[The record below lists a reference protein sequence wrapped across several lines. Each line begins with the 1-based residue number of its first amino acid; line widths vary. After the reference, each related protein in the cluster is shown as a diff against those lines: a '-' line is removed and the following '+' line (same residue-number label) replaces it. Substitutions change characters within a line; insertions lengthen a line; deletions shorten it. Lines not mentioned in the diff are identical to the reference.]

1 MNRRISEFYEKLF
14 KNPVI
19 KKNLELKMKDI
30 KTEDELKKL
39 IKEEI
44 IPFVQKNGEN
54 FTVDDLVDFEKE
66 SISKIPLKD
75 LEGFSGGVSWKPLV
89 MGAGLSM
96 LSIFGLKINTADAAI
111 PFDVIT
117 ESTDAE
123 QQGTVAD
130 ATQEQTAEQK
140 EPAADATQEQTTGQK
155 ETVADA
161 TQEQTAEQ
169 KEPAADATQEQ
180 TTEQEEPAADATQE
194 QAKKITTDEEY
205 IRNALDPK
213 DALIMNLSGTTE
225 RFRFMNGDIGQIE
238 VGEAGGDGVPR
249 LDFKKYAGEGS
260 ANLMTS
266 LFPSSTGELSTEG
279 GFSKNHPFSKNCNP
293 DPELM
298 ASIVAYLHNHV
309 RTTDEKISAEMLDNN
324 FNHLRKLE
332 DLDKKKFEEP
342 NDGKVYAF
350 FKNKLKLDFSSLEDL
365 YRNQDK
371 LNTLKFLLRN
381 AQYMIENQEQ
391 NAKNPNGILPQYTT
405 ERMLMCYFLNHF
417 NTKEELGRFF
427 KAAREKIIGET
438 EVASENLKSFP
449 NNLGRGEMTKKI
461 LSKVKMSKD
470 CPYKSQLTEMGS
482 TKKVV
487 GNKFTSDKFQDCADT
502 AIRHLVNLMG
512 YNGENEWGFFLS
524 DAQEKDLNNN
534 MDNIRKAI
542 DGNGDVKPES
552 LKDRFQ
558 AFIAYQRKVG
568 ANDSSITT
576 RSFWNAVVS
585 NMNKNAGDDLF
596 QVKYVQKNG
605 NEVDT
610 GYINMLKVT
619 YNLLKSLGKINNEDL
634 KNSINALNEKT
645 NGTELQKVI
654 GELLN
659 IFDAKAKVG
668 ELKNFVSKNRE
679 IYGEIEVSTE
689 GKTFTISQEEGHACI
704 EFNPIELEKLAGDEK
719 DFIAKDQIG
728 QLLANR
734 FNVDHEGTV
743 SFFNSLYGNVK
754 IKNESTGI
762 PKELGQ
768 HYANFHAMEF
778 LKTFQGEGNNSLRIF
793 QKFKKKY
800 SEECLN
806 SNVEVC
812 RKKEEKTTAGKL
824 IKEEKTTAGKFI
836 FENYA
841 SKSGMALSNLRDI
854 FYNFAQS
861 NGYIVNDEYICVPR
875 EDKISIFPT
884 KANQK
889 VVIPSTINFGGKD
902 YTVSEINCCMIDE
915 PQNIETVEFADGFK
929 SETLTIGDTAF
940 RDCKSL
946 EAFKIPDSVK
956 ELTIDD
962 AAFGGCTK
970 LADFTIPDSVEKL
983 TIDKYAFSGCT
994 KLTNFTIPNSV
1005 KELTIGE
1012 NAFSE
1017 CTKLTNFTIP
1027 DKVKELTIGEHAFNW
1042 CINLTNFTIPDK
1054 VKELTIGDAA
1064 FRYCKSLEAFK
1075 ISGSVKELTI
1085 GKNAFSECKKL
1096 TNFTI
1101 PEGVEKLNIG
1111 DTAFGWCTK
1120 LTNFTIPDKVKE
1132 LTIDKYAFRDCK
1144 SLEAFKIPGSV
1155 KELTINAGAFYNCN
1169 KLTNF
1174 TIPGSVEKL
1183 TIDEA
1188 AFDGCN
1194 KLTNF
1199 TIPDKVKELTIDK
1212 YAFRDCKSL
1221 EAFKIPGSVKELTI
1235 NAGAFYNCNKLTNFT
1250 IPGSVEKLTI
1260 DEAAFDGC
1268 NKLTNF
1274 TISGSVKELTIDR
1287 QVSRSC
1293 KNLEAFTVPE
1303 GVEKLTI
1310 GGWAFSICKSLEN
1323 FTIPDSVKELTIG
1336 GNAFMLCAKLTN
1348 FTIPE
1353 GVEKLNI
1360 GRNAFW
1366 KCTNLT
1372 NFTIPGSVKE
1382 LTIDDWAFK
1391 DCSSLEAFKIPK
1403 SVEKLTIGR
1412 NAFGNCI
1419 NLTNFTIPDRIKELT
1434 IDEQAF

>member
-155 ETVADA
+155 EMVADA

-279 GFSKNHPFSKNCNP
+279 GFSKNHPLSKNCNP

-332 DLDKKKFEEP
+332 DLDKKKFEKP

-391 NAKNPNGILPQYTT
+391 NAKKTNRILPQYTT

-449 NNLGRGEMTKKI
+449 NNLDRGEMTKKI
-461 LSKVKMSKD
+461 LSKVKMNKD
-470 CPYKSQLTEMGS
+470 CPYKSQLTENGS
-482 TKKVV
+482 AKKVV
-487 GNKFTSDKFQDCADT
+487 GNKFTSYTFQDCADT

-654 GELLN
+654 GKLLN
-659 IFDAKAKVG
+659 IFDANAKVG
-668 ELKNFVSKNRE
+668 ELKNFVSKNGE

-689 GKTFTISQEEGHACI
+689 GKTFTISQEKGHACI
-704 EFNPIELEKLAGDEK
+704 EFNPIKLEKLAGDEK

-762 PKELGQ
+762 PELPEELGQ
-768 HYANFHAMEF
+768 YYANFHAMEF

-929 SETLTIGDTAF
+929 SETLTIGENAF
-940 RDCKSL
+940 NWCINLTNFTIPEGVEKLTIGDAAFDGFINL
-946 EAFKIPDSVK
+946 TNFKIPGSVK

-962 AAFGGCTK
+962 WAFEDCSSLEAFK
-970 LADFTIPDSVEKL
+970 IPE
-983 TIDKYAFSGCT
+983 
-994 KLTNFTIPNSV
+994 SV
-1005 KELTIGE
+1005 KMLYIGKQ
-1012 NAFSE
+1012 AFCNCS
-1017 CTKLTNFTIP
+1017 
-1027 DKVKELTIGEHAFNW
+1027 
-1042 CINLTNFTIPDK
+1042 NLTNFTIPDK
-1054 VKELTIGDAA
+1054 VKELTIDWYA
-1064 FRYCKSLEAFK
+1064 FKNCTNLTNFTIPDSVEKLTIYGGAFYGCESLEAFK

-1085 GKNAFSECKKL
+1085 GENAFSGCSRCKV
-1096 TNFTI
+1096 FI
-1101 PEGVEKLNIG
+1101 PFKQSSDVDDNIG
-1111 DTAFGWCTK
+1111 ATVETPVRYTMFGRNLWNTAGSQANYLLKFINDNNIVSGLEK
-1120 LTNFTIPDKVKE
+1120 YKIENLDEFKNDLEHIVKQMVVKHDK
-1132 LTIDKYAFRDCK
+1132 D
-1144 SLEAFKIPGSV
+1144 
-1155 KELTINAGAFYNCN
+1155 
-1169 KLTNF
+1169 
-1174 TIPGSVEKL
+1174 
-1183 TIDEA
+1183 
-1188 AFDGCN
+1188 
-1194 KLTNF
+1194 
-1199 TIPDKVKELTIDK
+1199 
-1212 YAFRDCKSL
+1212 
-1221 EAFKIPGSVKELTI
+1221 
-1235 NAGAFYNCNKLTNFT
+1235 
-1250 IPGSVEKLTI
+1250 
-1260 DEAAFDGC
+1260 
-1268 NKLTNF
+1268 
-1274 TISGSVKELTIDR
+1274 
-1287 QVSRSC
+1287 
-1293 KNLEAFTVPE
+1293 NLEDVHAVAENGEVVLKNYESLPLVLSGRVKYNENVRTSD
-1303 GVEKLTI
+1303 LYRLL
-1310 GGWAFSICKSLEN
+1310 SIYGRLKS
-1323 FTIPDSVKELTIG
+1323 
-1336 GNAFMLCAKLTN
+1336 
-1348 FTIPE
+1348 
-1353 GVEKLNI
+1353 
-1360 GRNAFW
+1360 
-1366 KCTNLT
+1366 NLK
-1372 NFTIPGSVKE
+1372 N
-1382 LTIDDWAFK
+1382 
-1391 DCSSLEAFKIPK
+1391 
-1403 SVEKLTIGR
+1403 
-1412 NAFGNCI
+1412 
-1419 NLTNFTIPDRIKELT
+1419 
-1434 IDEQAF
+1434 

>member
-279 GFSKNHPFSKNCNP
+279 GFSKNHPLSKNCNP

-391 NAKNPNGILPQYTT
+391 NAKKTNRILPQYTT

-449 NNLGRGEMTKKI
+449 NNLDRGEMTKKI
-461 LSKVKMSKD
+461 LSKVKMNKD
-470 CPYKSQLTEMGS
+470 CPYKSQLTENGS
-482 TKKVV
+482 AKKVV
-487 GNKFTSDKFQDCADT
+487 GNKFTSYTFQDCADT

-668 ELKNFVSKNRE
+668 ELKNFVSKNGE
-679 IYGEIEVSTE
+679 IYGEIEVSTK
-689 GKTFTISQEEGHACI
+689 GKTFTISQEKGHACI
-704 EFNPIELEKLAGDEK
+704 EFNPIKLEKLAGDEK

-841 SKSGMALSNLRDI
+841 SKSDMALSNLRDI

-861 NGYIVNDEYICVPR
+861 NGYIVENDEYICVPR

-889 VVIPSTINFGGKD
+889 VVIPSTKI
-902 YTVSEINCCMIDE
+902 
-915 PQNIETVEFADGFK
+915 
-929 SETLTIGDTAF
+929 
-940 RDCKSL
+940 L
-946 EAFKIPDSVK
+946 EEKIILSQ
-956 ELTIDD
+956 
-962 AAFGGCTK
+962 K
-970 LADFTIPDSVEKL
+970 LIV
-983 TIDKYAFSGCT
+983 
-994 KLTNFTIPNSV
+994 V
-1005 KELTIGE
+1005 
-1012 NAFSE
+1012 
-1017 CTKLTNFTIP
+1017 
-1027 DKVKELTIGEHAFNW
+1027 
-1042 CINLTNFTIPDK
+1042 
-1054 VKELTIGDAA
+1054 
-1064 FRYCKSLEAFK
+1064 
-1075 ISGSVKELTI
+1075 
-1085 GKNAFSECKKL
+1085 
-1096 TNFTI
+1096 
-1101 PEGVEKLNIG
+1101 
-1111 DTAFGWCTK
+1111 
-1120 LTNFTIPDKVKE
+1120 
-1132 LTIDKYAFRDCK
+1132 
-1144 SLEAFKIPGSV
+1144 
-1155 KELTINAGAFYNCN
+1155 
-1169 KLTNF
+1169 
-1174 TIPGSVEKL
+1174 
-1183 TIDEA
+1183 
-1188 AFDGCN
+1188 
-1194 KLTNF
+1194 
-1199 TIPDKVKELTIDK
+1199 
-1212 YAFRDCKSL
+1212 
-1221 EAFKIPGSVKELTI
+1221 
-1235 NAGAFYNCNKLTNFT
+1235 
-1250 IPGSVEKLTI
+1250 
-1260 DEAAFDGC
+1260 
-1268 NKLTNF
+1268 
-1274 TISGSVKELTIDR
+1274 
-1287 QVSRSC
+1287 
-1293 KNLEAFTVPE
+1293 
-1303 GVEKLTI
+1303 
-1310 GGWAFSICKSLEN
+1310 
-1323 FTIPDSVKELTIG
+1323 
-1336 GNAFMLCAKLTN
+1336 
-1348 FTIPE
+1348 
-1353 GVEKLNI
+1353 
-1360 GRNAFW
+1360 
-1366 KCTNLT
+1366 
-1372 NFTIPGSVKE
+1372 
-1382 LTIDDWAFK
+1382 
-1391 DCSSLEAFKIPK
+1391 
-1403 SVEKLTIGR
+1403 
-1412 NAFGNCI
+1412 
-1419 NLTNFTIPDRIKELT
+1419 
-1434 IDEQAF
+1434 

>member
-155 ETVADA
+155 ETV
-161 TQEQTAEQ
+161 
-169 KEPAADATQEQ
+169 
-180 TTEQEEPAADATQE
+180 ADATQE

-461 LSKVKMSKD
+461 LSKVKMNKD
-470 CPYKSQLTEMGS
+470 CPYKSQLTENGS
-482 TKKVV
+482 AKKVV

-654 GELLN
+654 GKLLN
-659 IFDAKAKVG
+659 IFDAKVG
-668 ELKNFVSKNRE
+668 ELKDFKSENGE
-679 IYGEIEVSTE
+679 LYGEIEVSTK
-689 GKTFTISQEEGHACI
+689 GKTFTISQEEGHAKI
-704 EFNPIELEKLAGDEK
+704 IFNPIKLEKLAGDEK

-824 IKEEKTTAGKFI
+824 IKEEKTTAGQFI

-841 SKSGMALSNLRDI
+841 SKSDVVLSNRRDI
-854 FYNFAQS
+854 FYNFAQK
-861 NGYIVNDEYICVPR
+861 NGYIVENENDEYICVPR

-929 SETLTIGDTAF
+929 SETLTIG
-940 RDCKSL
+940 
-946 EAFKIPDSVK
+946 
-956 ELTIDD
+956 
-962 AAFGGCTK
+962 
-970 LADFTIPDSVEKL
+970 EK
-983 TIDKYAFSGCT
+983 AFSGCT

-1012 NAFSE
+1012 NAFSG
-1017 CTKLTNFTIP
+1017 CSRCKVFIP
-1027 DKVKELTIGEHAFNW
+1027 
-1042 CINLTNFTIPDK
+1042 
-1054 VKELTIGDAA
+1054 
-1064 FRYCKSLEAFK
+1064 FK
-1075 ISGSVKELTI
+1075 QSSDVDD
-1085 GKNAFSECKKL
+1085 
-1096 TNFTI
+1096 
-1101 PEGVEKLNIG
+1101 NIG
-1111 DTAFGWCTK
+1111 ATVETPVRYTMFGRNLWNTAGSQANYLLKFINDNNIVSGLEK
-1120 LTNFTIPDKVKE
+1120 YKIENLDEFKNDLEHIVKQMVVKHDK
-1132 LTIDKYAFRDCK
+1132 D
-1144 SLEAFKIPGSV
+1144 
-1155 KELTINAGAFYNCN
+1155 
-1169 KLTNF
+1169 
-1174 TIPGSVEKL
+1174 
-1183 TIDEA
+1183 
-1188 AFDGCN
+1188 
-1194 KLTNF
+1194 
-1199 TIPDKVKELTIDK
+1199 
-1212 YAFRDCKSL
+1212 
-1221 EAFKIPGSVKELTI
+1221 
-1235 NAGAFYNCNKLTNFT
+1235 
-1250 IPGSVEKLTI
+1250 
-1260 DEAAFDGC
+1260 
-1268 NKLTNF
+1268 
-1274 TISGSVKELTIDR
+1274 
-1287 QVSRSC
+1287 
-1293 KNLEAFTVPE
+1293 NLEDVHAVAENGEVVLKNYESLPLVLSGRVKYNENVRTSD
-1303 GVEKLTI
+1303 LYRLL
-1310 GGWAFSICKSLEN
+1310 SIYGRLKS
-1323 FTIPDSVKELTIG
+1323 
-1336 GNAFMLCAKLTN
+1336 
-1348 FTIPE
+1348 
-1353 GVEKLNI
+1353 
-1360 GRNAFW
+1360 
-1366 KCTNLT
+1366 NLK
-1372 NFTIPGSVKE
+1372 N
-1382 LTIDDWAFK
+1382 
-1391 DCSSLEAFKIPK
+1391 
-1403 SVEKLTIGR
+1403 
-1412 NAFGNCI
+1412 
-1419 NLTNFTIPDRIKELT
+1419 
-1434 IDEQAF
+1434 

>member
-140 EPAADATQEQTTGQK
+140 EPAADATQEQTT
-155 ETVADA
+155 
-161 TQEQTAEQ
+161 
-169 KEPAADATQEQ
+169 
-180 TTEQEEPAADATQE
+180 EQEEPAADATQE

-279 GFSKNHPFSKNCNP
+279 GFSKNHPLSKNCNP

-332 DLDKKKFEEP
+332 DLDKKKFEKP

-391 NAKNPNGILPQYTT
+391 NAKKTNRILPQYTT

-449 NNLGRGEMTKKI
+449 NNLDRGEMTKKI
-461 LSKVKMSKD
+461 LSKVKMNKD
-470 CPYKSQLTEMGS
+470 CPYKSQLTENGS
-482 TKKVV
+482 AKKVV
-487 GNKFTSDKFQDCADT
+487 GNKFTSYTFQDCADT

-645 NGTELQKVI
+645 NGTELQEVI
-654 GELLN
+654 GKLLN

-679 IYGEIEVSTE
+679 IYGEIEVSTK

-743 SFFNSLYGNVK
+743 SFFNSLYRNVK

-762 PKELGQ
+762 PELPEELGQ
-768 HYANFHAMEF
+768 YYANFHAMKF
-778 LKTFQGEGNNSLRIF
+778 LKTLQGEGNNSDRIAREININ
-793 QKFKKKY
+793 KK
-800 SEECLN
+800 CLGSKVKIFN
-806 SNVEVC
+806 SLS
-812 RKKEEKTTAGKL
+812 KENTN
-824 IKEEKTTAGKFI
+824 AGKFI

-841 SKSGMALSNLRDI
+841 SKSGMALSSRRDI
-854 FYNFAQS
+854 FYNFAQK

-915 PQNIETVEFADGFK
+915 PQNIEIETVEFADGFK
-929 SETLTIGDTAF
+929 SETLTIGENAFNWCINLTNFTIPDKVKELTIGDTAF

-956 ELTIDD
+956 ELTIGY

-970 LADFTIPDSVEKL
+970 LADFTIPEGVEKL
-983 TIDKYAFSGCT
+983 
-994 KLTNFTIPNSV
+994 N
-1005 KELTIGE
+1005 IGE

-1027 DKVKELTIGEHAFNW
+1027 DKVKELNIGGDAFSY
-1042 CINLTNFTIPDK
+1042 CNLKDFTIPESVEK
-1054 VKELTIGDAA
+1054 LNIGGYAFSHCTKLAEFTIPGSVQELTIGDAA
-1064 FRYCKSLEAFK
+1064 FD
-1075 ISGSVKELTI
+1075 GSINLI
-1085 GKNAFSECKKL
+1085 
-1096 TNFTI
+1096 NFTYF
-1101 PEGVEKLNIG
+1101 
-1111 DTAFGWCTK
+1111 A
-1120 LTNFTIPDKVKE
+1120 
-1132 LTIDKYAFRDCK
+1132 
-1144 SLEAFKIPGSV
+1144 
-1155 KELTINAGAFYNCN
+1155 
-1169 KLTNF
+1169 
-1174 TIPGSVEKL
+1174 
-1183 TIDEA
+1183 
-1188 AFDGCN
+1188 
-1194 KLTNF
+1194 
-1199 TIPDKVKELTIDK
+1199 
-1212 YAFRDCKSL
+1212 
-1221 EAFKIPGSVKELTI
+1221 
-1235 NAGAFYNCNKLTNFT
+1235 
-1250 IPGSVEKLTI
+1250 
-1260 DEAAFDGC
+1260 
-1268 NKLTNF
+1268 
-1274 TISGSVKELTIDR
+1274 
-1287 QVSRSC
+1287 
-1293 KNLEAFTVPE
+1293 
-1303 GVEKLTI
+1303 
-1310 GGWAFSICKSLEN
+1310 
-1323 FTIPDSVKELTIG
+1323 IPDSAIG
-1336 GNAFMLCAKLTN
+1336 
-1348 FTIPE
+1348 E
-1353 GVEKLNI
+1353 
-1360 GRNAFW
+1360 
-1366 KCTNLT
+1366 
-1372 NFTIPGSVKE
+1372 
-1382 LTIDDWAFK
+1382 
-1391 DCSSLEAFKIPK
+1391 
-1403 SVEKLTIGR
+1403 
-1412 NAFGNCI
+1412 NAFG
-1419 NLTNFTIPDRIKELT
+1419 RW
-1434 IDEQAF
+1434 

>member
-140 EPAADATQEQTTGQK
+140 EPAADATQEQTT
-155 ETVADA
+155 
-161 TQEQTAEQ
+161 
-169 KEPAADATQEQ
+169 
-180 TTEQEEPAADATQE
+180 EQEEPAADATQE

-279 GFSKNHPFSKNCNP
+279 GFSKNHPLSKNCNP

-332 DLDKKKFEEP
+332 DLDKKKFEKP

-391 NAKNPNGILPQYTT
+391 NAKKTNRILPQYTT

-449 NNLGRGEMTKKI
+449 NNLDRGEMTKKI
-461 LSKVKMSKD
+461 LSKVKMNKD
-470 CPYKSQLTEMGS
+470 CPYKSQLTENGS
-482 TKKVV
+482 AKKVV
-487 GNKFTSDKFQDCADT
+487 GNKFTSYTFQDCADT

-654 GELLN
+654 GKLLN

-668 ELKNFVSKNRE
+668 ELKNFVSKNGE

-689 GKTFTISQEEGHACI
+689 GKTFTISQEKGHACI
-704 EFNPIELEKLAGDEK
+704 EFNPIKLEKLAGDEK

-812 RKKEEKTTAGKL
+812 RKKEEKTTAGK
-824 IKEEKTTAGKFI
+824 FI

-841 SKSGMALSNLRDI
+841 SKSDVVLSNRRDI

-861 NGYIVNDEYICVPR
+861 NGYIVENENDEYICVPR

-929 SETLTIGDTAF
+929 SETLTIGENAF
-940 RDCKSL
+940 NWCINL
-946 EAFKIPDSVK
+946 TNFTIPDSVK
-956 ELTIDD
+956 ELTIGY

-970 LADFTIPDSVEKL
+970 LADFTIPEGVEKL
-983 TIDKYAFSGCT
+983 
-994 KLTNFTIPNSV
+994 N
-1005 KELTIGE
+1005 IGE

-1027 DKVKELTIGEHAFNW
+1027 DKVKELNIGEKAFSG
-1042 CINLTNFTIPDK
+1042 CTKLTNFTIPGS
-1054 VKELTIGDAA
+1054 VKELTIDRNA
-1064 FRYCKSLEAFK
+1064 FRNCNKLTNFTISEGVEKLNIGRNAFRNCYK
-1075 ISGSVKELTI
+1075 FTNFTISGSVKELTI
-1085 GKNAFSECKKL
+1085 GENAFENCNKLTNFTISDSVEKLTIGGGAFYGCESLKDFTIPGSVKELTIDNWAFKDCSSLEAFTIPEGVEKLTIGEAAFQGCNKL

-1111 DTAFGWCTK
+1111 EKAFSGCSRYTMFGRNLWNTAGSQANYLLKFINDNNIVSGLEK
-1120 LTNFTIPDKVKE
+1120 YKIENLDEFKNDLEHIVKQMVVKHDK
-1132 LTIDKYAFRDCK
+1132 D
-1144 SLEAFKIPGSV
+1144 
-1155 KELTINAGAFYNCN
+1155 
-1169 KLTNF
+1169 
-1174 TIPGSVEKL
+1174 
-1183 TIDEA
+1183 
-1188 AFDGCN
+1188 
-1194 KLTNF
+1194 
-1199 TIPDKVKELTIDK
+1199 
-1212 YAFRDCKSL
+1212 
-1221 EAFKIPGSVKELTI
+1221 
-1235 NAGAFYNCNKLTNFT
+1235 
-1250 IPGSVEKLTI
+1250 
-1260 DEAAFDGC
+1260 
-1268 NKLTNF
+1268 
-1274 TISGSVKELTIDR
+1274 
-1287 QVSRSC
+1287 
-1293 KNLEAFTVPE
+1293 NLEDVHAVAENGEVVLKNYESLPLVLSGRVKYNENVRTSD
-1303 GVEKLTI
+1303 LYRLL
-1310 GGWAFSICKSLEN
+1310 SIYGRLKS
-1323 FTIPDSVKELTIG
+1323 
-1336 GNAFMLCAKLTN
+1336 
-1348 FTIPE
+1348 
-1353 GVEKLNI
+1353 
-1360 GRNAFW
+1360 
-1366 KCTNLT
+1366 NLK
-1372 NFTIPGSVKE
+1372 N
-1382 LTIDDWAFK
+1382 
-1391 DCSSLEAFKIPK
+1391 
-1403 SVEKLTIGR
+1403 
-1412 NAFGNCI
+1412 
-1419 NLTNFTIPDRIKELT
+1419 
-1434 IDEQAF
+1434 

>member
-140 EPAADATQEQTTGQK
+140 EPAADATQEQTT
-155 ETVADA
+155 
-161 TQEQTAEQ
+161 
-169 KEPAADATQEQ
+169 
-180 TTEQEEPAADATQE
+180 EQEEPAADATQE

-279 GFSKNHPFSKNCNP
+279 GFSKNHPLSKNCNP

-391 NAKNPNGILPQYTT
+391 NAEKTNRILPQYTT

-470 CPYKSQLTEMGS
+470 CPYKSQLTENGS
-482 TKKVV
+482 AKKVV

-668 ELKNFVSKNRE
+668 ELKNFVSKNGE

-689 GKTFTISQEEGHACI
+689 GKTFTISQEKGHACI
-704 EFNPIELEKLAGDEK
+704 EFNPIKLEKLAGDEK

-812 RKKEEKTTAGKL
+812 RKKEEETTAGKL

-841 SKSGMALSNLRDI
+841 SKSGMALSSRRDI

-1017 CTKLTNFTIP
+1017 C
-1027 DKVKELTIGEHAFNW
+1027 
-1042 CINLTNFTIPDK
+1042 
-1054 VKELTIGDAA
+1054 
-1064 FRYCKSLEAFK
+1064 
-1075 ISGSVKELTI
+1075 
-1085 GKNAFSECKKL
+1085 KKL

-1111 DTAFGWCTK
+1111 
-1120 LTNFTIPDKVKE
+1120 E
-1132 LTIDKYAFRDCK
+1132 
-1144 SLEAFKIPGSV
+1144 
-1155 KELTINAGAFYNCN
+1155 
-1169 KLTNF
+1169 
-1174 TIPGSVEKL
+1174 
-1183 TIDEA
+1183 
-1188 AFDGCN
+1188 
-1194 KLTNF
+1194 
-1199 TIPDKVKELTIDK
+1199 
-1212 YAFRDCKSL
+1212 
-1221 EAFKIPGSVKELTI
+1221 
-1235 NAGAFYNCNKLTNFT
+1235 
-1250 IPGSVEKLTI
+1250 
-1260 DEAAFDGC
+1260 
-1268 NKLTNF
+1268 
-1274 TISGSVKELTIDR
+1274 
-1287 QVSRSC
+1287 
-1293 KNLEAFTVPE
+1293 
-1303 GVEKLTI
+1303 
-1310 GGWAFSICKSLEN
+1310 
-1323 FTIPDSVKELTIG
+1323 
-1336 GNAFMLCAKLTN
+1336 NAFMLCAKLTN
-1348 FTIPE
+1348 FTIPDRVE
-1353 GVEKLNI
+1353 KLTIYGGAFYGCTNLTNFTIPDKVKELNIGGDAFSYCNLKDFTIPESVEKLNI
-1360 GRNAFW
+1360 GGGAFYGCESL
-1366 KCTNLT
+1366 KD
-1372 NFTIPGSVKE
+1372 FTIPGSVKE
-1382 LTIDDWAFK
+1382 LTIDNWAFK
-1391 DCSSLEAFKIPK
+1391 DCSSLEAF
-1403 SVEKLTIGR
+1403 
-1412 NAFGNCI
+1412 
-1419 NLTNFTIPDRIKELT
+1419 TIPDSVKELT
-1434 IDEQAF
+1434 IGENAFSGCSRCKVFIPFKQSSDVDDNIGATVETPVRYTMFGRNLWNTAGSQANYLLKFINDNNIVSGLEKYKIENLDEFKNDLEHIVKQMVVKHDKDNLEDVHAVAENGEVVLKNYESLPLVLSGRVKYNENVRTSDLYRLLSIYGRLKSNLKN

>member
-155 ETVADA
+155 EMVADA

-279 GFSKNHPFSKNCNP
+279 GFSKNHPLSKNCNP

-332 DLDKKKFEEP
+332 DLDKKKFEKP

-391 NAKNPNGILPQYTT
+391 NAKKTNRILPQYTT

-449 NNLGRGEMTKKI
+449 NNLDRGEMTKKI
-461 LSKVKMSKD
+461 LSKVKMNKD
-470 CPYKSQLTEMGS
+470 CPYKSQLTENGS
-482 TKKVV
+482 AKKVV
-487 GNKFTSDKFQDCADT
+487 GNKFTSYTFQDCADT

-668 ELKNFVSKNRE
+668 ELKDFKSENGE
-679 IYGEIEVSTE
+679 LYGEIEVSTK
-689 GKTFTISQEEGHACI
+689 GKTFTISQEKGHACI
-704 EFNPIELEKLAGDEK
+704 EFNPIKLEKLAGDEK

-812 RKKEEKTTAGKL
+812 RKKEEETTAGKL

-841 SKSGMALSNLRDI
+841 SKSGMALSSRRDI
-854 FYNFAQS
+854 FYNFAQK

-929 SETLTIGDTAF
+929 SETLTIGENAFNWCINLTNFTIPDKVKELTIGDTAF

-956 ELTIDD
+956 ELTI
-962 AAFGGCTK
+962 
-970 LADFTIPDSVEKL
+970 
-983 TIDKYAFSGCT
+983 
-994 KLTNFTIPNSV
+994 
-1005 KELTIGE
+1005 
-1012 NAFSE
+1012 
-1017 CTKLTNFTIP
+1017 
-1027 DKVKELTIGEHAFNW
+1027 
-1042 CINLTNFTIPDK
+1042 
-1054 VKELTIGDAA
+1054 GDAA
-1064 FRYCKSLEAFK
+1064 FMGCS
-1075 ISGSVKELTI
+1075 
-1085 GKNAFSECKKL
+1085 N
-1096 TNFTI
+1096 
-1101 PEGVEKLNIG
+1101 
-1111 DTAFGWCTK
+1111 

-1155 KELTINAGAFYNCN
+1155 KELTIGENAFENCN
-1169 KLTNF
+1169 K
-1174 TIPGSVEKL
+1174 
-1183 TIDEA
+1183 
-1188 AFDGCN
+1188 
-1194 KLTNF
+1194 
-1199 TIPDKVKELTIDK
+1199 
-1212 YAFRDCKSL
+1212 
-1221 EAFKIPGSVKELTI
+1221 
-1235 NAGAFYNCNKLTNFT
+1235 
-1250 IPGSVEKLTI
+1250 
-1260 DEAAFDGC
+1260 
-1268 NKLTNF
+1268 
-1274 TISGSVKELTIDR
+1274 
-1287 QVSRSC
+1287 
-1293 KNLEAFTVPE
+1293 
-1303 GVEKLTI
+1303 
-1310 GGWAFSICKSLEN
+1310 
-1323 FTIPDSVKELTIG
+1323 
-1336 GNAFMLCAKLTN
+1336 
-1348 FTIPE
+1348 
-1353 GVEKLNI
+1353 
-1360 GRNAFW
+1360 
-1366 KCTNLT
+1366 LT

-1382 LTIDDWAFK
+1382 LTIDDAAFGGCTK
-1391 DCSSLEAFKIPK
+1391 LTNFTIPD

-1412 NAFGNCI
+1412 NAFRNCT
-1419 NLTNFTIPDRIKELT
+1419 NLTNFTIPNSVKELAINEGTFQGCTKLADFTIPDSVEKLTIYGGAFYGCESLENFKISGSVKELT
-1434 IDEQAF
+1434 IGENAFSGCSRCKVFIPFKQSSDVDDNIGATVETPVRYTMFGRNLWNTAGSQANYLLKFINDNNIVSGLEKYKIENLDEFKNDLEHIVKQMVVKHDKDNLEDVHAVAENGEVVLKNYESLPLVLSGRVKYNENVRTSDLYRLLSIYGRLKSNLKN

>member
-391 NAKNPNGILPQYTT
+391 NAEKTNRILPQYTT

-461 LSKVKMSKD
+461 LSKVKMNKD
-470 CPYKSQLTEMGS
+470 CPYKSQLTENGS
-482 TKKVV
+482 AKKVV

-654 GELLN
+654 GKLLN

-668 ELKNFVSKNRE
+668 ELKNFVSKNGE
-679 IYGEIEVSTE
+679 IYGEIEVSTK
-689 GKTFTISQEEGHACI
+689 GKTFTISQEKGHACI
-704 EFNPIELEKLAGDEK
+704 EFNPIKLEKLAGDEK

-754 IKNESTGI
+754 IKNEFTEI

-778 LKTFQGEGNNSLRIF
+778 LKTLQGEGNNSDRIAREININ
-793 QKFKKKY
+793 KK
-800 SEECLN
+800 CLGSKVKIFN
-806 SNVEVC
+806 SLS
-812 RKKEEKTTAGKL
+812 KENTNAS
-824 IKEEKTTAGKFI
+824 KFI

-841 SKSGMALSNLRDI
+841 SKSDMALSSPNLRNM
-854 FYNFAQS
+854 FYNFAKS

-983 TIDKYAFSGCT
+983 TIYGGAFYGC
-994 KLTNFTIPNSV
+994 
-1005 KELTIGE
+1005 E
-1012 NAFSE
+1012 
-1017 CTKLTNFTIP
+1017 
-1027 DKVKELTIGEHAFNW
+1027 
-1042 CINLTNFTIPDK
+1042 
-1054 VKELTIGDAA
+1054 
-1064 FRYCKSLEAFK
+1064 SLEAFK

-1085 GKNAFSECKKL
+1085 GENAFSGCSRCKV
-1096 TNFTI
+1096 FI
-1101 PEGVEKLNIG
+1101 PFKQSSDVDDNIG
-1111 DTAFGWCTK
+1111 ATVETPVRYTMFGRNLWNTAGSQANYLLKFINDNNIVSGLEK
-1120 LTNFTIPDKVKE
+1120 YKIENLDEFKNDLEHIVKQMVVKHDK
-1132 LTIDKYAFRDCK
+1132 D
-1144 SLEAFKIPGSV
+1144 
-1155 KELTINAGAFYNCN
+1155 
-1169 KLTNF
+1169 
-1174 TIPGSVEKL
+1174 
-1183 TIDEA
+1183 
-1188 AFDGCN
+1188 
-1194 KLTNF
+1194 
-1199 TIPDKVKELTIDK
+1199 
-1212 YAFRDCKSL
+1212 
-1221 EAFKIPGSVKELTI
+1221 
-1235 NAGAFYNCNKLTNFT
+1235 
-1250 IPGSVEKLTI
+1250 
-1260 DEAAFDGC
+1260 
-1268 NKLTNF
+1268 
-1274 TISGSVKELTIDR
+1274 
-1287 QVSRSC
+1287 
-1293 KNLEAFTVPE
+1293 NLEDVHAVAENGEVVLKNYESLPLVLSGRVKYNENVRTSD
-1303 GVEKLTI
+1303 LYRLL
-1310 GGWAFSICKSLEN
+1310 SIYGRLKS
-1323 FTIPDSVKELTIG
+1323 
-1336 GNAFMLCAKLTN
+1336 
-1348 FTIPE
+1348 
-1353 GVEKLNI
+1353 
-1360 GRNAFW
+1360 
-1366 KCTNLT
+1366 NLK
-1372 NFTIPGSVKE
+1372 N
-1382 LTIDDWAFK
+1382 
-1391 DCSSLEAFKIPK
+1391 
-1403 SVEKLTIGR
+1403 
-1412 NAFGNCI
+1412 
-1419 NLTNFTIPDRIKELT
+1419 
-1434 IDEQAF
+1434 

>member
-140 EPAADATQEQTTGQK
+140 EPAADATQEQTT
-155 ETVADA
+155 
-161 TQEQTAEQ
+161 
-169 KEPAADATQEQ
+169 
-180 TTEQEEPAADATQE
+180 EQEEPAADATQE

-279 GFSKNHPFSKNCNP
+279 GFSKNHPLSKNCNP

-391 NAKNPNGILPQYTT
+391 NAEKTNRILPQYTT

-470 CPYKSQLTEMGS
+470 CPYKSQLTENGS
-482 TKKVV
+482 AKKVV

-668 ELKNFVSKNRE
+668 ELKNFVSKNGE

-689 GKTFTISQEEGHACI
+689 GKTFTISQEKGHACI
-704 EFNPIELEKLAGDEK
+704 EFNPIKLEKLAGDEK

-754 IKNESTGI
+754 IKNEFTEI

-778 LKTFQGEGNNSLRIF
+778 LKTLQGEGNNSDRIAREININ
-793 QKFKKKY
+793 KK
-800 SEECLN
+800 CLGSKVKIFN
-806 SNVEVC
+806 SLS
-812 RKKEEKTTAGKL
+812 KENTNAS
-824 IKEEKTTAGKFI
+824 KFI

-841 SKSGMALSNLRDI
+841 SKSDMALSSRRDI

-929 SETLTIGDTAF
+929 SETLTIDGFWD
-940 RDCKSL
+940 
-946 EAFKIPDSVK
+946 
-956 ELTIDD
+956 
-962 AAFGGCTK
+962 
-970 LADFTIPDSVEKL
+970 
-983 TIDKYAFSGCT
+983 
-994 KLTNFTIPNSV
+994 
-1005 KELTIGE
+1005 
-1012 NAFSE
+1012 
-1017 CTKLTNFTIP
+1017 
-1027 DKVKELTIGEHAFNW
+1027 
-1042 CINLTNFTIPDK
+1042 CINLTNFTISGSVEK
-1054 VKELTIGDAA
+1054 LNIGEAA

-1085 GKNAFSECKKL
+1085 GENAFSECKKL

-1144 SLEAFKIPGSV
+1144 SLEAFKIPDSV
-1155 KELTINAGAFYNCN
+1155 KELTIGENAFENCN

-1174 TIPGSVEKL
+1174 TISDSVEKL
-1183 TIDEA
+1183 NIGGVAFYGCESLKDFTIPGSVKELTIGEN
-1188 AFDGCN
+1188 AFMLCA

-1212 YAFRDCKSL
+1212 YAFSGC
-1221 EAFKIPGSVKELTI
+1221 T
-1235 NAGAFYNCNKLTNFT
+1235 KLT
-1250 IPGSVEKLTI
+1250 
-1260 DEAAFDGC
+1260 
-1268 NKLTNF
+1268 
-1274 TISGSVKELTIDR
+1274 
-1287 QVSRSC
+1287 
-1293 KNLEAFTVPE
+1293 
-1303 GVEKLTI
+1303 
-1310 GGWAFSICKSLEN
+1310 N

-1336 GNAFMLCAKLTN
+1336 ENAFSGCSRCKV
-1348 FTIPE
+1348 FIPFKQSSD
-1353 GVEKLNI
+1353 VDDNI
-1360 GRNAFW
+1360 GA
-1366 KCTNLT
+1366 T
-1372 NFTIPGSVKE
+1372 
-1382 LTIDDWAFK
+1382 
-1391 DCSSLEAFKIPK
+1391 
-1403 SVEKLTIGR
+1403 VETPVRYTMFGR
-1412 NAFGNCI
+1412 NLWNTAGSQANYLLKFI
-1419 NLTNFTIPDRIKELT
+1419 NDNNIVSGLEKYKIENL
-1434 IDEQAF
+1434 DEFKNDLEHIVKQMVVKHDKDNLEDVHAVAENGEVVLKNYESLPLVLSGRVKYNENVRTSDLYRLLSIYGRLKSNLKN

>member
-140 EPAADATQEQTTGQK
+140 EPAADATQEQTT
-155 ETVADA
+155 
-161 TQEQTAEQ
+161 
-169 KEPAADATQEQ
+169 
-180 TTEQEEPAADATQE
+180 EQEEPAADATQE

-279 GFSKNHPFSKNCNP
+279 GFSKNHPLSKNCNP

-332 DLDKKKFEEP
+332 DLDKKKFEKP

-391 NAKNPNGILPQYTT
+391 NANRILPQYTT

-449 NNLGRGEMTKKI
+449 NNLDRGEMTKKI
-461 LSKVKMSKD
+461 LSKVKMNKD
-470 CPYKSQLTEMGS
+470 CPYKSQLTENGS
-482 TKKVV
+482 AKKVV
-487 GNKFTSDKFQDCADT
+487 GNKFTSYTFQDCADT

-762 PKELGQ
+762 PEELGQ
-768 HYANFHAMEF
+768 YYANFHAMKF
-778 LKTFQGEGNNSLRIF
+778 LKTLQGEGNNSDRIAREININ
-793 QKFKKKY
+793 KK
-800 SEECLN
+800 CLGSKVKIFN
-806 SNVEVC
+806 SLS
-812 RKKEEKTTAGKL
+812 KENTN
-824 IKEEKTTAGKFI
+824 AGKFI

-841 SKSGMALSNLRDI
+841 SKSDVVLSNRRDI
-854 FYNFAQS
+854 FYNFAQK
-861 NGYIVNDEYICVPR
+861 NGYIVENENDEYICVPR

-902 YTVSEINCCMIDE
+902 YTISEIKCCMIDK

-929 SETLTIGDTAF
+929 SETLTIGEKAF
-940 RDCKSL
+940 ENC
-946 EAFKIPDSVK
+946 IN
-956 ELTIDD
+956 
-962 AAFGGCTK
+962 
-970 LADFTIPDSVEKL
+970 
-983 TIDKYAFSGCT
+983 
-994 KLTNFTIPNSV
+994 LTNFTIPGNV
-1005 KELTIGE
+1005 EKLNIGE
-1012 NAFSE
+1012 GAFDG

-1027 DKVKELTIGEHAFNW
+1027 DKVKELNIGKNAFNW
-1042 CINLTNFTIPDK
+1042 CI
-1054 VKELTIGDAA
+1054 
-1064 FRYCKSLEAFK
+1064 
-1075 ISGSVKELTI
+1075 
-1085 GKNAFSECKKL
+1085 
-1096 TNFTI
+1096 
-1101 PEGVEKLNIG
+1101 
-1111 DTAFGWCTK
+1111 
-1120 LTNFTIPDKVKE
+1120 
-1132 LTIDKYAFRDCK
+1132 
-1144 SLEAFKIPGSV
+1144 
-1155 KELTINAGAFYNCN
+1155 
-1169 KLTNF
+1169 
-1174 TIPGSVEKL
+1174 
-1183 TIDEA
+1183 
-1188 AFDGCN
+1188 
-1194 KLTNF
+1194 
-1199 TIPDKVKELTIDK
+1199 
-1212 YAFRDCKSL
+1212 
-1221 EAFKIPGSVKELTI
+1221 
-1235 NAGAFYNCNKLTNFT
+1235 
-1250 IPGSVEKLTI
+1250 
-1260 DEAAFDGC
+1260 
-1268 NKLTNF
+1268 
-1274 TISGSVKELTIDR
+1274 
-1287 QVSRSC
+1287 
-1293 KNLEAFTVPE
+1293 
-1303 GVEKLTI
+1303 
-1310 GGWAFSICKSLEN
+1310 
-1323 FTIPDSVKELTIG
+1323 
-1336 GNAFMLCAKLTN
+1336 
-1348 FTIPE
+1348 
-1353 GVEKLNI
+1353 
-1360 GRNAFW
+1360 
-1366 KCTNLT
+1366 NLT

-1382 LTIDDWAFK
+1382 LTIGGSAFMGCKSLATFTIPK
-1391 DCSSLEAFKIPK
+1391 DVKELTIGMNAFSGCTKLTNFKI
-1403 SVEKLTIGR
+1403 SGNVEKLTIYGGAFYGCESLKDFTIPESVEKLNIGGYAFSHCTKLADFTIPGSVQELTIGDAAFDGFINLINFTYFAIPDSAIGE
-1412 NAFGNCI
+1412 NAFG
-1419 NLTNFTIPDRIKELT
+1419 RW
-1434 IDEQAF
+1434 

>member
-1 MNRRISEFYEKLF
+1 
-14 KNPVI
+14 
-19 KKNLELKMKDI
+19 
-30 KTEDELKKL
+30 
-39 IKEEI
+39 
-44 IPFVQKNGEN
+44 
-54 FTVDDLVDFEKE
+54 
-66 SISKIPLKD
+66 
-75 LEGFSGGVSWKPLV
+75 
-89 MGAGLSM
+89 
-96 LSIFGLKINTADAAI
+96 
-111 PFDVIT
+111 
-117 ESTDAE
+117 
-123 QQGTVAD
+123 
-130 ATQEQTAEQK
+130 
-140 EPAADATQEQTTGQK
+140 
-155 ETVADA
+155 
-161 TQEQTAEQ
+161 
-169 KEPAADATQEQ
+169 
-180 TTEQEEPAADATQE
+180 
-194 QAKKITTDEEY
+194 
-205 IRNALDPK
+205 
-213 DALIMNLSGTTE
+213 MNLSGTTE

-461 LSKVKMSKD
+461 LSKVKMNKD
-470 CPYKSQLTEMGS
+470 CPYKSQLTENGS
-482 TKKVV
+482 AKKVV

-778 LKTFQGEGNNSLRIF
+778 LKTFQGEGNNLLRIF

-841 SKSGMALSNLRDI
+841 SKSDMALSSPNLRNM
-854 FYNFAQS
+854 FYNFAKS

-1027 DKVKELTIGEHAFNW
+1027 DKVKELTI
-1042 CINLTNFTIPDK
+1042 
-1054 VKELTIGDAA
+1054 
-1064 FRYCKSLEAFK
+1064 
-1075 ISGSVKELTI
+1075 
-1085 GKNAFSECKKL
+1085 
-1096 TNFTI
+1096 
-1101 PEGVEKLNIG
+1101 
-1111 DTAFGWCTK
+1111 
-1120 LTNFTIPDKVKE
+1120 
-1132 LTIDKYAFRDCK
+1132 
-1144 SLEAFKIPGSV
+1144 
-1155 KELTINAGAFYNCN
+1155 
-1169 KLTNF
+1169 
-1174 TIPGSVEKL
+1174 
-1183 TIDEA
+1183 
-1188 AFDGCN
+1188 
-1194 KLTNF
+1194 
-1199 TIPDKVKELTIDK
+1199 DK

-1310 GGWAFSICKSLEN
+1310 GEKAFGGCTNLTNFTIPDSVEKLTIYGGAFYGCESLKDFKIPDSVKELTIDWYAFKNCTNLTNFTIPEGVEKLNIGGVAFYGCESLKDFTIPGSVKELTIDNWAFKDCSSLEA

-1336 GNAFMLCAKLTN
+1336 EAAFQGCNKLTN

-1360 GRNAFW
+1360 GEKAFS
-1366 KCTNLT
+1366 
-1372 NFTIPGSVKE
+1372 G
-1382 LTIDDWAFK
+1382 
-1391 DCSSLEAFKIPK
+1391 CSRYTMF
-1403 SVEKLTIGR
+1403 GR
-1412 NAFGNCI
+1412 NLWNTAGSQANYLLKFI
-1419 NLTNFTIPDRIKELT
+1419 NDNNIVSGLEKYKIENL
-1434 IDEQAF
+1434 DEFKNDLEHIVKQMVVKHDKDNLEDVHAVAENGEVVLKNYESLPLVLSGRVKYNENVRTSDLYRLLSIYGRLKSNLKN

>member
-1 MNRRISEFYEKLF
+1 
-14 KNPVI
+14 
-19 KKNLELKMKDI
+19 
-30 KTEDELKKL
+30 
-39 IKEEI
+39 
-44 IPFVQKNGEN
+44 
-54 FTVDDLVDFEKE
+54 
-66 SISKIPLKD
+66 
-75 LEGFSGGVSWKPLV
+75 
-89 MGAGLSM
+89 
-96 LSIFGLKINTADAAI
+96 
-111 PFDVIT
+111 
-117 ESTDAE
+117 
-123 QQGTVAD
+123 
-130 ATQEQTAEQK
+130 
-140 EPAADATQEQTTGQK
+140 
-155 ETVADA
+155 
-161 TQEQTAEQ
+161 
-169 KEPAADATQEQ
+169 
-180 TTEQEEPAADATQE
+180 
-194 QAKKITTDEEY
+194 
-205 IRNALDPK
+205 
-213 DALIMNLSGTTE
+213 MNLSGTTE

-279 GFSKNHPFSKNCNP
+279 GFSKNHPLSKNCNP

-332 DLDKKKFEEP
+332 DLDKKKFEKP

-391 NAKNPNGILPQYTT
+391 NAKKTNRILPQYTT

-449 NNLGRGEMTKKI
+449 NNLDRGEMTKKI
-461 LSKVKMSKD
+461 LSKVKMNKD
-470 CPYKSQLTEMGS
+470 CPYKSQLTENGS
-482 TKKVV
+482 AKKVV
-487 GNKFTSDKFQDCADT
+487 GNKFTSYTFQDCADT

-668 ELKNFVSKNRE
+668 ELKNFVSKNGE
-679 IYGEIEVSTE
+679 IYGEIEVSTK
-689 GKTFTISQEEGHACI
+689 GKTFTISQEKGHAKI
-704 EFNPIELEKLAGDEK
+704 IFNPIKLKKLAGDEK

-812 RKKEEKTTAGKL
+812 RKKEEKTTAGK
-824 IKEEKTTAGKFI
+824 FI

-929 SETLTIGDTAF
+929 SETLTIDDTAF

-970 LADFTIPDSVEKL
+970 LADFTIPD
-983 TIDKYAFSGCT
+983 
-994 KLTNFTIPNSV
+994 
-1005 KELTIGE
+1005 
-1012 NAFSE
+1012 
-1017 CTKLTNFTIP
+1017 
-1027 DKVKELTIGEHAFNW
+1027 
-1042 CINLTNFTIPDK
+1042 
-1054 VKELTIGDAA
+1054 
-1064 FRYCKSLEAFK
+1064 
-1075 ISGSVKELTI
+1075 
-1085 GKNAFSECKKL
+1085 
-1096 TNFTI
+1096 
-1101 PEGVEKLNIG
+1101 
-1111 DTAFGWCTK
+1111 
-1120 LTNFTIPDKVKE
+1120 KVKE

-1155 KELTINAGAFYNCN
+1155 KELTIGENAF
-1169 KLTNF
+1169 
-1174 TIPGSVEKL
+1174 S
-1183 TIDEA
+1183 
-1188 AFDGCN
+1188 
-1194 KLTNF
+1194 
-1199 TIPDKVKELTIDK
+1199 
-1212 YAFRDCKSL
+1212 DC
-1221 EAFKIPGSVKELTI
+1221 T
-1235 NAGAFYNCNKLTNFT
+1235 
-1250 IPGSVEKLTI
+1250 
-1260 DEAAFDGC
+1260 
-1268 NKLTNF
+1268 KLTNF
-1274 TISGSVKELTIDR
+1274 TISGSVKELTIG
-1287 QVSRSC
+1287 
-1293 KNLEAFTVPE
+1293 K
-1303 GVEKLTI
+1303 
-1310 GGWAFSICKSLEN
+1310 
-1323 FTIPDSVKELTIG
+1323 
-1336 GNAFMLCAKLTN
+1336 NAFWNCTNLTN

-1360 GRNAFW
+1360 GGVAFYGCESL
-1366 KCTNLT
+1366 KD
-1372 NFTIPGSVKE
+1372 FTIPGSVKE
-1382 LTIDDWAFK
+1382 LTIG
-1391 DCSSLEAFKIPK
+1391 E
-1403 SVEKLTIGR
+1403 
-1412 NAFGNCI
+1412 NAFENC
-1419 NLTNFTIPDRIKELT
+1419 NKLTNFTIPDRVEKLTIGKWAFQGCTKLADFTIPDSVEKLTIYGGAFYGCESLEAFKISGSVKELT
-1434 IDEQAF
+1434 IGENAFSGCSRCKVFIPFKQSSDVDDNIGATVETPVRYTMFGRNLWNTAGSQANYLLKFINDNNIVSGLEKYKIENLDEFKNDLEHIVKQMVVKHDKDNLEDVHAVAENGEVVLKNYESLPLVLSGRVKYNENVRTSDLYRLLSIYGRLKSNLKN

>member
-155 ETVADA
+155 EMVADA

-279 GFSKNHPFSKNCNP
+279 GFSKNHPLSKNCNP

-332 DLDKKKFEEP
+332 DLDKKKFEKP

-391 NAKNPNGILPQYTT
+391 NAKKTNRILPQYTT

-449 NNLGRGEMTKKI
+449 NNLDRGEMTKKI
-461 LSKVKMSKD
+461 LSKVKMNKD
-470 CPYKSQLTEMGS
+470 CPYKSQLTENGS
-482 TKKVV
+482 AKKVV
-487 GNKFTSDKFQDCADT
+487 GNKFTSYTFQDCADT

-668 ELKNFVSKNRE
+668 ELKNFVSKNGE
-679 IYGEIEVSTE
+679 IYGEIEVSTK

-754 IKNESTGI
+754 IKNEFTEI

-778 LKTFQGEGNNSLRIF
+778 LKTLQGEGNNSDRIAREININ
-793 QKFKKKY
+793 KK
-800 SEECLN
+800 CLGSKVKIFN
-806 SNVEVC
+806 SLS
-812 RKKEEKTTAGKL
+812 KENTNAS
-824 IKEEKTTAGKFI
+824 KFI

-841 SKSGMALSNLRDI
+841 SKSDMALSSPNLRNM
-854 FYNFAQS
+854 FYNFAKS

-915 PQNIETVEFADGFK
+915 PQNIEIETVEFADGFK

-956 ELTIDD
+956 ELTIGDT
-962 AAFGGCTK
+962 AFRDCK
-970 LADFTIPDSVEKL
+970 SLEAFKIPDS
-983 TIDKYAFSGCT
+983 
-994 KLTNFTIPNSV
+994 
-1005 KELTIGE
+1005 
-1012 NAFSE
+1012 
-1017 CTKLTNFTIP
+1017 
-1027 DKVKELTIGEHAFNW
+1027 
-1042 CINLTNFTIPDK
+1042 

-1064 FRYCKSLEAFK
+1064 FMGCS
-1075 ISGSVKELTI
+1075 
-1085 GKNAFSECKKL
+1085 N
-1096 TNFTI
+1096 
-1101 PEGVEKLNIG
+1101 
-1111 DTAFGWCTK
+1111 

-1155 KELTINAGAFYNCN
+1155 KELTIGENAFENCN

-1199 TIPDKVKELTIDK
+1199 TIPDKVKELNIGGDAFSYCNLKDFTIPESVEK
-1212 YAFRDCKSL
+1212 LNIGGYAFSHC
-1221 EAFKIPGSVKELTI
+1221 T
-1235 NAGAFYNCNKLTNFT
+1235 KLAEFT
-1250 IPGSVEKLTI
+1250 IPGSVQELTI
-1260 DEAAFDGC
+1260 GDAAFDGSI
-1268 NKLTNF
+1268 NLINF
-1274 TISGSVKELTIDR
+1274 TYF
-1287 QVSRSC
+1287 
-1293 KNLEAFTVPE
+1293 A
-1303 GVEKLTI
+1303 
-1310 GGWAFSICKSLEN
+1310 
-1323 FTIPDSVKELTIG
+1323 IPDSAIG
-1336 GNAFMLCAKLTN
+1336 
-1348 FTIPE
+1348 E
-1353 GVEKLNI
+1353 
-1360 GRNAFW
+1360 
-1366 KCTNLT
+1366 
-1372 NFTIPGSVKE
+1372 
-1382 LTIDDWAFK
+1382 
-1391 DCSSLEAFKIPK
+1391 
-1403 SVEKLTIGR
+1403 
-1412 NAFGNCI
+1412 NAFG
-1419 NLTNFTIPDRIKELT
+1419 RW
-1434 IDEQAF
+1434 

>member
-140 EPAADATQEQTTGQK
+140 EPAADATQEQTT
-155 ETVADA
+155 
-161 TQEQTAEQ
+161 
-169 KEPAADATQEQ
+169 
-180 TTEQEEPAADATQE
+180 EQEEPAADATQE

-279 GFSKNHPFSKNCNP
+279 GFSKNHPLSKNCNP

-332 DLDKKKFEEP
+332 DLDKKKFEKP

-391 NAKNPNGILPQYTT
+391 NAKKTNRILPQYTT

-449 NNLGRGEMTKKI
+449 NNLDRGEMTKKI
-461 LSKVKMSKD
+461 LSKVKMNKD
-470 CPYKSQLTEMGS
+470 CPYKSQLTENGS
-482 TKKVV
+482 AKKVV
-487 GNKFTSDKFQDCADT
+487 GNKFTSYTFQDCADT

-654 GELLN
+654 GKLLN

-668 ELKNFVSKNRE
+668 ELKNFVSKNGE

-689 GKTFTISQEEGHACI
+689 GKTFTISQEKGHACI
-704 EFNPIELEKLAGDEK
+704 EFNPIKLEKLAGDEK

-754 IKNESTGI
+754 IKNEFTEI

-778 LKTFQGEGNNSLRIF
+778 LKTLQGEGNNSDRIAREININ
-793 QKFKKKY
+793 KK
-800 SEECLN
+800 CLGSKVKIFN
-806 SNVEVC
+806 SLS
-812 RKKEEKTTAGKL
+812 KENTNAS
-824 IKEEKTTAGKFI
+824 KFI

-841 SKSGMALSNLRDI
+841 SKSDMALSSPNLRNM
-854 FYNFAQS
+854 FYNFAKS

-889 VVIPSTINFGGKD
+889 VVIPSTNFGGKD

-915 PQNIETVEFADGFK
+915 PQNIEIETVEFADGFK
-929 SETLTIGDTAF
+929 SETLTIG
-940 RDCKSL
+940 
-946 EAFKIPDSVK
+946 
-956 ELTIDD
+956 
-962 AAFGGCTK
+962 
-970 LADFTIPDSVEKL
+970 
-983 TIDKYAFSGCT
+983 
-994 KLTNFTIPNSV
+994 
-1005 KELTIGE
+1005 E
-1012 NAFSE
+1012 N
-1017 CTKLTNFTIP
+1017 
-1027 DKVKELTIGEHAFNW
+1027 AFNW
-1042 CINLTNFTIPDK
+1042 CINLTNFTIPD
-1054 VKELTIGDAA
+1054 
-1064 FRYCKSLEAFK
+1064 
-1075 ISGSVKELTI
+1075 SVKELTI
-1085 GKNAFSECKKL
+1085 DWYAFKNCTNL

-1111 DTAFGWCTK
+1111 GVAFYGCESLK
-1120 LTNFTIPDKVKE
+1120 DFT
-1132 LTIDKYAFRDCK
+1132 
-1144 SLEAFKIPGSV
+1144 IPGSV
-1155 KELTINAGAFYNCN
+1155 KELTIGENAFENCN

-1174 TIPGSVEKL
+1174 TIPGSVQEL
-1183 TIDEA
+1183 TIGDA
-1188 AFDGCN
+1188 AFDGFIN
-1194 KLTNF
+1194 LINF
-1199 TIPDKVKELTIDK
+1199 T
-1212 YAFRDCKSL
+1212 YFA
-1221 EAFKIPGSVKELTI
+1221 
-1235 NAGAFYNCNKLTNFT
+1235 
-1250 IPGSVEKLTI
+1250 
-1260 DEAAFDGC
+1260 
-1268 NKLTNF
+1268 
-1274 TISGSVKELTIDR
+1274 
-1287 QVSRSC
+1287 
-1293 KNLEAFTVPE
+1293 
-1303 GVEKLTI
+1303 
-1310 GGWAFSICKSLEN
+1310 
-1323 FTIPDSVKELTIG
+1323 IPDSAIG
-1336 GNAFMLCAKLTN
+1336 
-1348 FTIPE
+1348 E
-1353 GVEKLNI
+1353 
-1360 GRNAFW
+1360 
-1366 KCTNLT
+1366 
-1372 NFTIPGSVKE
+1372 
-1382 LTIDDWAFK
+1382 
-1391 DCSSLEAFKIPK
+1391 
-1403 SVEKLTIGR
+1403 
-1412 NAFGNCI
+1412 NAFG
-1419 NLTNFTIPDRIKELT
+1419 RW
-1434 IDEQAF
+1434 

>member
-155 ETVADA
+155 EMVADA

-279 GFSKNHPFSKNCNP
+279 GFSKNHPLSKNCNP

-332 DLDKKKFEEP
+332 DLDKKKFEKP

-391 NAKNPNGILPQYTT
+391 NAKKTNRILPQYTT

-449 NNLGRGEMTKKI
+449 NNLDRGEMTKKI
-461 LSKVKMSKD
+461 LSKVKMNKD
-470 CPYKSQLTEMGS
+470 CPYKSQLTENGS
-482 TKKVV
+482 AKKVV
-487 GNKFTSDKFQDCADT
+487 GNKFTSYTFQDCADT

-929 SETLTIGDTAF
+929 SETLTIG
-940 RDCKSL
+940 
-946 EAFKIPDSVK
+946 
-956 ELTIDD
+956 
-962 AAFGGCTK
+962 
-970 LADFTIPDSVEKL
+970 
-983 TIDKYAFSGCT
+983 
-994 KLTNFTIPNSV
+994 
-1005 KELTIGE
+1005 E
-1012 NAFSE
+1012 N
-1017 CTKLTNFTIP
+1017 
-1027 DKVKELTIGEHAFNW
+1027 AFNW
-1042 CINLTNFTIPDK
+1042 CINLTNFTIPD
-1054 VKELTIGDAA
+1054 
-1064 FRYCKSLEAFK
+1064 
-1075 ISGSVKELTI
+1075 SVKELTI
-1085 GKNAFSECKKL
+1085 GYAAFGGCKKL
-1096 TNFTI
+1096 AEFTI
-1101 PEGVEKLNIG
+1101 PEGVEKLTIYG
-1111 DTAFGWCTK
+1111 GAFYGCTN

-1132 LTIDKYAFRDCK
+1132 LNIGGDAFSYCNLKDFTIPESVEKLNIGGYAFSHC
-1144 SLEAFKIPGSV
+1144 
-1155 KELTINAGAFYNCN
+1155 T
-1169 KLTNF
+1169 KLAEF
-1174 TIPGSVEKL
+1174 TIPGSVQEL
-1183 TIDEA
+1183 TIGDA
-1188 AFDGCN
+1188 AFDGFIN
-1194 KLTNF
+1194 LINF
-1199 TIPDKVKELTIDK
+1199 T
-1212 YAFRDCKSL
+1212 YFA
-1221 EAFKIPGSVKELTI
+1221 
-1235 NAGAFYNCNKLTNFT
+1235 
-1250 IPGSVEKLTI
+1250 
-1260 DEAAFDGC
+1260 
-1268 NKLTNF
+1268 
-1274 TISGSVKELTIDR
+1274 
-1287 QVSRSC
+1287 
-1293 KNLEAFTVPE
+1293 
-1303 GVEKLTI
+1303 
-1310 GGWAFSICKSLEN
+1310 
-1323 FTIPDSVKELTIG
+1323 IPDSAIG
-1336 GNAFMLCAKLTN
+1336 
-1348 FTIPE
+1348 E
-1353 GVEKLNI
+1353 
-1360 GRNAFW
+1360 
-1366 KCTNLT
+1366 
-1372 NFTIPGSVKE
+1372 
-1382 LTIDDWAFK
+1382 
-1391 DCSSLEAFKIPK
+1391 
-1403 SVEKLTIGR
+1403 
-1412 NAFGNCI
+1412 NAFG
-1419 NLTNFTIPDRIKELT
+1419 RW
-1434 IDEQAF
+1434 

>member
-279 GFSKNHPFSKNCNP
+279 GFSKNHPLSKNCNP

-332 DLDKKKFEEP
+332 DLDKKKFEKP

-391 NAKNPNGILPQYTT
+391 NAKKTNRILPQYTT

-449 NNLGRGEMTKKI
+449 NNLDRGEMTKKI
-461 LSKVKMSKD
+461 LSKVKMNKD
-470 CPYKSQLTEMGS
+470 CPYKSQLTENGS
-482 TKKVV
+482 AKKVV
-487 GNKFTSDKFQDCADT
+487 GNKFTSYTFQDCADT

-659 IFDAKAKVG
+659 IFDANAKVG
-668 ELKNFVSKNRE
+668 ELKNFVSKNGE

-689 GKTFTISQEEGHACI
+689 GKTFTISQEKGHACI
-704 EFNPIELEKLAGDEK
+704 EFNPIKLEKLAGDEK

-778 LKTFQGEGNNSLRIF
+778 LKTFQGEGNNLDRIARGIN
-793 QKFKKKY
+793 K
-800 SEECLN
+800 ECLN

-812 RKKEEKTTAGKL
+812 RKKEEKTTAGK
-824 IKEEKTTAGKFI
+824 FI

-841 SKSGMALSNLRDI
+841 SKSDVVLSNRRDI

-861 NGYIVNDEYICVPR
+861 NGYIVENENDEYICVPR

-929 SETLTIGDTAF
+929 SETLTIGENAFNWCINLTNFTIPDKVKELTIGDTAF

-956 ELTIDD
+956 ELTIGY

-970 LADFTIPDSVEKL
+970 LADFTIPEGVEKL
-983 TIDKYAFSGCT
+983 
-994 KLTNFTIPNSV
+994 N
-1005 KELTIGE
+1005 IGE

-1027 DKVKELTIGEHAFNW
+1027 DKVKELNIGENAFNW
-1042 CINLTNFTIPDK
+1042 CINLTNFTIPGS
-1054 VKELTIGDAA
+1054 VKELTIDRCA
-1064 FRYCKSLEAFK
+1064 FCVCVSLEAFK

-1085 GKNAFSECKKL
+1085 GEHAFW
-1096 TNFTI
+1096 N
-1101 PEGVEKLNIG
+1101 
-1111 DTAFGWCTK
+1111 
-1120 LTNFTIPDKVKE
+1120 
-1132 LTIDKYAFRDCK
+1132 
-1144 SLEAFKIPGSV
+1144 
-1155 KELTINAGAFYNCN
+1155 
-1169 KLTNF
+1169 
-1174 TIPGSVEKL
+1174 
-1183 TIDEA
+1183 
-1188 AFDGCN
+1188 CN

-1250 IPGSVEKLTI
+1250 IPGSVKELTIDDAAFGGCTKLADFTIPGSVEKLTI
-1260 DEAAFDGC
+1260 DEASFDGC
-1268 NKLTNF
+1268 NNLTNF

>member
-279 GFSKNHPFSKNCNP
+279 GFSKNHPLSKNCNP

-332 DLDKKKFEEP
+332 DLDKKKFEKP

-391 NAKNPNGILPQYTT
+391 NANRILPQYTT

-449 NNLGRGEMTKKI
+449 NNLDRGEMTKKI
-461 LSKVKMSKD
+461 LSKVKMNKD
-470 CPYKSQLTEMGS
+470 CPYKSQLTENGS
-482 TKKVV
+482 AKKVV
-487 GNKFTSDKFQDCADT
+487 GNKFTSYTFQDCADT

-841 SKSGMALSNLRDI
+841 SKSDVVLSNRRDI
-854 FYNFAQS
+854 FYNFAQK
-861 NGYIVNDEYICVPR
+861 NGYIVENENDEYICVPR

-929 SETLTIGDTAF
+929 SETLTIGEKAF
-940 RDCKSL
+940 
-946 EAFKIPDSVK
+946 
-956 ELTIDD
+956 
-962 AAFGGCTK
+962 
-970 LADFTIPDSVEKL
+970 
-983 TIDKYAFSGCT
+983 
-994 KLTNFTIPNSV
+994 
-1005 KELTIGE
+1005 E
-1012 NAFSE
+1012 N
-1017 CTKLTNFTIP
+1017 
-1027 DKVKELTIGEHAFNW
+1027 
-1042 CINLTNFTIPDK
+1042 CIN
-1054 VKELTIGDAA
+1054 
-1064 FRYCKSLEAFK
+1064 
-1075 ISGSVKELTI
+1075 
-1085 GKNAFSECKKL
+1085 L

-1111 DTAFGWCTK
+1111 ENAFRNCRS
-1120 LTNFTIPDKVKE
+1120 LEDFTIPKD
-1132 LTIDKYAFRDCK
+1132 
-1144 SLEAFKIPGSV
+1144 
-1155 KELTINAGAFYNCN
+1155 
-1169 KLTNF
+1169 
-1174 TIPGSVEKL
+1174 
-1183 TIDEA
+1183 
-1188 AFDGCN
+1188 
-1194 KLTNF
+1194 
-1199 TIPDKVKELTIDK
+1199 
-1212 YAFRDCKSL
+1212 
-1221 EAFKIPGSVKELTI
+1221 
-1235 NAGAFYNCNKLTNFT
+1235 
-1250 IPGSVEKLTI
+1250 
-1260 DEAAFDGC
+1260 
-1268 NKLTNF
+1268 
-1274 TISGSVKELTIDR
+1274 
-1287 QVSRSC
+1287 
-1293 KNLEAFTVPE
+1293 
-1303 GVEKLTI
+1303 
-1310 GGWAFSICKSLEN
+1310 
-1323 FTIPDSVKELTIG
+1323 VKELTIG
-1336 GNAFMLCAKLTN
+1336 MNAFSWCIKLTN
-1348 FTIPE
+1348 FKISGNVEKLNIGGYAFSYCKLKDFKIPE

-1360 GRNAFW
+1360 GWYAFSH
-1366 KCTNLT
+1366 CTKLAD
-1372 NFTIPGSVKE
+1372 FTIPGSVQE
-1382 LTIDDWAFK
+1382 LTINAGAFR
-1391 DCSSLEAFKIPK
+1391 DCKSLED
-1403 SVEKLTIGR
+1403 
-1412 NAFGNCI
+1412 
-1419 NLTNFTIPDRIKELT
+1419 FTIPDSVQELT
-1434 IDEQAF
+1434 IGDAAFDGFINLKNFTYFAIPDSAIGENAFSCWDLW

>member
-140 EPAADATQEQTTGQK
+140 EPAADATQEQTT
-155 ETVADA
+155 
-161 TQEQTAEQ
+161 
-169 KEPAADATQEQ
+169 
-180 TTEQEEPAADATQE
+180 EQEEPAADATQE

-279 GFSKNHPFSKNCNP
+279 GFSKNHPLSKNCNP

-332 DLDKKKFEEP
+332 DLDKKKFEKP

-391 NAKNPNGILPQYTT
+391 NANRILPQYTT

-449 NNLGRGEMTKKI
+449 NNLDRGEMTKKI
-461 LSKVKMSKD
+461 LSKVKMNKD
-470 CPYKSQLTEMGS
+470 CPYKSQLTENGS
-482 TKKVV
+482 AKKVV
-487 GNKFTSDKFQDCADT
+487 GNKFTSYTFQDCADT

-754 IKNESTGI
+754 IKNEFTEI

-778 LKTFQGEGNNSLRIF
+778 LKTLQGEGNNSDRIAREININ
-793 QKFKKKY
+793 KK
-800 SEECLN
+800 CLGSKVKIFN
-806 SNVEVC
+806 SLS
-812 RKKEEKTTAGKL
+812 KENTNAS
-824 IKEEKTTAGKFI
+824 KFI

-841 SKSGMALSNLRDI
+841 SKSDMALSSPNLRNM
-854 FYNFAQS
+854 FYNFAKS

-889 VVIPSTINFGGKD
+889 VVIPSTNFGGKD

-915 PQNIETVEFADGFK
+915 PQNIEIETVEFADGFK
-929 SETLTIGDTAF
+929 SETLTIG
-940 RDCKSL
+940 
-946 EAFKIPDSVK
+946 
-956 ELTIDD
+956 
-962 AAFGGCTK
+962 
-970 LADFTIPDSVEKL
+970 
-983 TIDKYAFSGCT
+983 
-994 KLTNFTIPNSV
+994 
-1005 KELTIGE
+1005 E
-1012 NAFSE
+1012 N
-1017 CTKLTNFTIP
+1017 
-1027 DKVKELTIGEHAFNW
+1027 AFNW
-1042 CINLTNFTIPDK
+1042 CINLTNFTIPD
-1054 VKELTIGDAA
+1054 
-1064 FRYCKSLEAFK
+1064 
-1075 ISGSVKELTI
+1075 SVKELTI
-1085 GKNAFSECKKL
+1085 GYAAFGGCKKL
-1096 TNFTI
+1096 AEFTI
-1101 PEGVEKLNIG
+1101 PEGVEKLTIYG
-1111 DTAFGWCTK
+1111 GAFYGCTN

-1132 LTIDKYAFRDCK
+1132 LNIGGDAFSYCNLKDFTIPESVEKLNIGGYAFSHC
-1144 SLEAFKIPGSV
+1144 
-1155 KELTINAGAFYNCN
+1155 T
-1169 KLTNF
+1169 KLAEF
-1174 TIPGSVEKL
+1174 TIPGSVQEL
-1183 TIDEA
+1183 TIGDA
-1188 AFDGCN
+1188 AFDGFIN
-1194 KLTNF
+1194 LINF
-1199 TIPDKVKELTIDK
+1199 T
-1212 YAFRDCKSL
+1212 YFA
-1221 EAFKIPGSVKELTI
+1221 
-1235 NAGAFYNCNKLTNFT
+1235 
-1250 IPGSVEKLTI
+1250 
-1260 DEAAFDGC
+1260 
-1268 NKLTNF
+1268 
-1274 TISGSVKELTIDR
+1274 
-1287 QVSRSC
+1287 
-1293 KNLEAFTVPE
+1293 
-1303 GVEKLTI
+1303 
-1310 GGWAFSICKSLEN
+1310 
-1323 FTIPDSVKELTIG
+1323 IPDSAIG
-1336 GNAFMLCAKLTN
+1336 
-1348 FTIPE
+1348 E
-1353 GVEKLNI
+1353 
-1360 GRNAFW
+1360 
-1366 KCTNLT
+1366 
-1372 NFTIPGSVKE
+1372 
-1382 LTIDDWAFK
+1382 
-1391 DCSSLEAFKIPK
+1391 
-1403 SVEKLTIGR
+1403 
-1412 NAFGNCI
+1412 NAFG
-1419 NLTNFTIPDRIKELT
+1419 RW
-1434 IDEQAF
+1434 

>member
-66 SISKIPLKD
+66 IISKIPLKD

-391 NAKNPNGILPQYTT
+391 NAEKTNRILPQYTT

-449 NNLGRGEMTKKI
+449 NNLDRGEMTKKI
-461 LSKVKMSKD
+461 LSKVKMNKD
-470 CPYKSQLTEMGS
+470 CPYKSQLTENGS
-482 TKKVV
+482 AKKVV
-487 GNKFTSDKFQDCADT
+487 GNKFTSYTFQDCADT

-654 GELLN
+654 GKLLN

-689 GKTFTISQEEGHACI
+689 GKTFTISQEKGHAKI
-704 EFNPIELEKLAGDEK
+704 IFNPIELEKLTDDEK

-778 LKTFQGEGNNSLRIF
+778 LKTFQGEGNNLLRIF

-929 SETLTIGDTAF
+929 SETLTIG
-940 RDCKSL
+940 
-946 EAFKIPDSVK
+946 
-956 ELTIDD
+956 
-962 AAFGGCTK
+962 
-970 LADFTIPDSVEKL
+970 
-983 TIDKYAFSGCT
+983 
-994 KLTNFTIPNSV
+994 
-1005 KELTIGE
+1005 E
-1012 NAFSE
+1012 N
-1017 CTKLTNFTIP
+1017 
-1027 DKVKELTIGEHAFNW
+1027 AFNW
-1042 CINLTNFTIPDK
+1042 CINLTNFTIPD
-1054 VKELTIGDAA
+1054 
-1064 FRYCKSLEAFK
+1064 
-1075 ISGSVKELTI
+1075 SVKELTI
-1085 GKNAFSECKKL
+1085 GYTAFGGCKKL
-1096 TNFTI
+1096 AEFTI
-1101 PEGVEKLNIG
+1101 PEGVEKLTIYG
-1111 DTAFGWCTK
+1111 GAFYGCTN

-1132 LTIDKYAFRDCK
+1132 LNIGGDAFSYCNLKDFTIPESVEKLNIGGYAFSHC
-1144 SLEAFKIPGSV
+1144 
-1155 KELTINAGAFYNCN
+1155 T
-1169 KLTNF
+1169 KLAEF
-1174 TIPGSVEKL
+1174 TIPGSVQEL
-1183 TIDEA
+1183 TIGDA
-1188 AFDGCN
+1188 AFDGFIN
-1194 KLTNF
+1194 LKNF
-1199 TIPDKVKELTIDK
+1199 T
-1212 YAFRDCKSL
+1212 YFA
-1221 EAFKIPGSVKELTI
+1221 
-1235 NAGAFYNCNKLTNFT
+1235 
-1250 IPGSVEKLTI
+1250 
-1260 DEAAFDGC
+1260 
-1268 NKLTNF
+1268 
-1274 TISGSVKELTIDR
+1274 
-1287 QVSRSC
+1287 
-1293 KNLEAFTVPE
+1293 
-1303 GVEKLTI
+1303 
-1310 GGWAFSICKSLEN
+1310 
-1323 FTIPDSVKELTIG
+1323 IPDSAIG
-1336 GNAFMLCAKLTN
+1336 ENAFSCWDL
-1348 FTIPE
+1348 
-1353 GVEKLNI
+1353 
-1360 GRNAFW
+1360 W
-1366 KCTNLT
+1366 
-1372 NFTIPGSVKE
+1372 
-1382 LTIDDWAFK
+1382 
-1391 DCSSLEAFKIPK
+1391 
-1403 SVEKLTIGR
+1403 
-1412 NAFGNCI
+1412 
-1419 NLTNFTIPDRIKELT
+1419 
-1434 IDEQAF
+1434 

>member
-140 EPAADATQEQTTGQK
+140 EPAADATQEQTT
-155 ETVADA
+155 
-161 TQEQTAEQ
+161 
-169 KEPAADATQEQ
+169 
-180 TTEQEEPAADATQE
+180 EQEEPAADATQE

-279 GFSKNHPFSKNCNP
+279 GFSKNHPLSKNCNP

-332 DLDKKKFEEP
+332 DLDKKKFEKP

-391 NAKNPNGILPQYTT
+391 NAKKTNRILPQYTT

-449 NNLGRGEMTKKI
+449 NNLDRGEMTKKI
-461 LSKVKMSKD
+461 LSKVKMNKD
-470 CPYKSQLTEMGS
+470 CPYKSQLTENGS
-482 TKKVV
+482 AKKVV
-487 GNKFTSDKFQDCADT
+487 GNKFTSYTFQDCADT

-668 ELKNFVSKNRE
+668 ELKNFVSKNGE
-679 IYGEIEVSTE
+679 IYGEIEVSTK
-689 GKTFTISQEEGHACI
+689 GKTFTISQEKGHACI
-704 EFNPIELEKLAGDEK
+704 EFNPIKLEKLAGDEK

-812 RKKEEKTTAGKL
+812 RKKEEKTTAGK
-824 IKEEKTTAGKFI
+824 FI

-841 SKSGMALSNLRDI
+841 SKSDVVLSNRRDI
-854 FYNFAQS
+854 FYNFAQK
-861 NGYIVNDEYICVPR
+861 NGYIVENENDEYICVPR

-889 VVIPSTINFGGKD
+889 VVIPSTNFGGKD

-915 PQNIETVEFADGFK
+915 PQNIEIETVEFADGFK
-929 SETLTIGDTAF
+929 SETLTIG
-940 RDCKSL
+940 
-946 EAFKIPDSVK
+946 
-956 ELTIDD
+956 
-962 AAFGGCTK
+962 G
-970 LADFTIPDSVEKL
+970 
-983 TIDKYAFSGCT
+983 
-994 KLTNFTIPNSV
+994 N
-1005 KELTIGE
+1005 
-1012 NAFSE
+1012 
-1017 CTKLTNFTIP
+1017 
-1027 DKVKELTIGEHAFNW
+1027 AFNW
-1042 CINLTNFTIPDK
+1042 CINLTNFTIPD
-1054 VKELTIGDAA
+1054 
-1064 FRYCKSLEAFK
+1064 
-1075 ISGSVKELTI
+1075 SVKELTI
-1085 GKNAFSECKKL
+1085 GYAAFGGCKKL
-1096 TNFTI
+1096 AEFTI
-1101 PEGVEKLNIG
+1101 PEGVEKLTIYG
-1111 DTAFGWCTK
+1111 GAFYGCTN

-1132 LTIDKYAFRDCK
+1132 LNIGGDAFSYCNLKDFTIPESVEKLNIGGYAFSHC
-1144 SLEAFKIPGSV
+1144 
-1155 KELTINAGAFYNCN
+1155 T
-1169 KLTNF
+1169 KLAEF
-1174 TIPGSVEKL
+1174 TIPGSVQEL
-1183 TIDEA
+1183 TIGDA
-1188 AFDGCN
+1188 AFDGSIN
-1194 KLTNF
+1194 LINF
-1199 TIPDKVKELTIDK
+1199 T
-1212 YAFRDCKSL
+1212 YFA
-1221 EAFKIPGSVKELTI
+1221 
-1235 NAGAFYNCNKLTNFT
+1235 
-1250 IPGSVEKLTI
+1250 
-1260 DEAAFDGC
+1260 
-1268 NKLTNF
+1268 
-1274 TISGSVKELTIDR
+1274 
-1287 QVSRSC
+1287 
-1293 KNLEAFTVPE
+1293 
-1303 GVEKLTI
+1303 
-1310 GGWAFSICKSLEN
+1310 
-1323 FTIPDSVKELTIG
+1323 IPDSAIG
-1336 GNAFMLCAKLTN
+1336 
-1348 FTIPE
+1348 E
-1353 GVEKLNI
+1353 
-1360 GRNAFW
+1360 
-1366 KCTNLT
+1366 
-1372 NFTIPGSVKE
+1372 
-1382 LTIDDWAFK
+1382 
-1391 DCSSLEAFKIPK
+1391 
-1403 SVEKLTIGR
+1403 
-1412 NAFGNCI
+1412 NAFG
-1419 NLTNFTIPDRIKELT
+1419 RW
-1434 IDEQAF
+1434 

>member
-155 ETVADA
+155 EMVADA

-279 GFSKNHPFSKNCNP
+279 GFSKNHPLSKNCNP

-332 DLDKKKFEEP
+332 DLDKKKFEKP

-391 NAKNPNGILPQYTT
+391 NANRILPQYTT

-449 NNLGRGEMTKKI
+449 NNLDRGEMTKKI
-461 LSKVKMSKD
+461 LSKVKMNKD
-470 CPYKSQLTEMGS
+470 CPYKSQLTENGS
-482 TKKVV
+482 AKKVV
-487 GNKFTSDKFQDCADT
+487 GNKFTSYTFQDCADT

-689 GKTFTISQEEGHACI
+689 GKTFTISQEEGHAKI
-704 EFNPIELEKLAGDEK
+704 IFNPIELEKLTDDEK

-754 IKNESTGI
+754 IKNEFTEI

-778 LKTFQGEGNNSLRIF
+778 LKTFQGEGNNLLRIF

-841 SKSGMALSNLRDI
+841 SKSDVVLSNRRDI
-854 FYNFAQS
+854 FYNFAQK
-861 NGYIVNDEYICVPR
+861 NGYIVENENDEYICVPR

-902 YTVSEINCCMIDE
+902 YTISEIKCCMIDK

-929 SETLTIGDTAF
+929 SETLTIGEKAF
-940 RDCKSL
+940 
-946 EAFKIPDSVK
+946 
-956 ELTIDD
+956 
-962 AAFGGCTK
+962 
-970 LADFTIPDSVEKL
+970 
-983 TIDKYAFSGCT
+983 
-994 KLTNFTIPNSV
+994 
-1005 KELTIGE
+1005 E
-1012 NAFSE
+1012 N
-1017 CTKLTNFTIP
+1017 
-1027 DKVKELTIGEHAFNW
+1027 
-1042 CINLTNFTIPDK
+1042 CIN
-1054 VKELTIGDAA
+1054 
-1064 FRYCKSLEAFK
+1064 
-1075 ISGSVKELTI
+1075 
-1085 GKNAFSECKKL
+1085 L

-1111 DTAFGWCTK
+1111 ENAFRNCRS
-1120 LTNFTIPDKVKE
+1120 LEDFTIPKD
-1132 LTIDKYAFRDCK
+1132 
-1144 SLEAFKIPGSV
+1144 
-1155 KELTINAGAFYNCN
+1155 
-1169 KLTNF
+1169 
-1174 TIPGSVEKL
+1174 
-1183 TIDEA
+1183 
-1188 AFDGCN
+1188 
-1194 KLTNF
+1194 
-1199 TIPDKVKELTIDK
+1199 
-1212 YAFRDCKSL
+1212 
-1221 EAFKIPGSVKELTI
+1221 
-1235 NAGAFYNCNKLTNFT
+1235 
-1250 IPGSVEKLTI
+1250 
-1260 DEAAFDGC
+1260 
-1268 NKLTNF
+1268 
-1274 TISGSVKELTIDR
+1274 
-1287 QVSRSC
+1287 
-1293 KNLEAFTVPE
+1293 
-1303 GVEKLTI
+1303 
-1310 GGWAFSICKSLEN
+1310 
-1323 FTIPDSVKELTIG
+1323 VKELTIG
-1336 GNAFMLCAKLTN
+1336 YAAFGWCIKLTN
-1348 FTIPE
+1348 FKISGNVEKLNIGGYAFSYCKLKAFTIPE

-1360 GRNAFW
+1360 GGYAFSH
-1366 KCTNLT
+1366 CTKLAD
-1372 NFTIPGSVKE
+1372 FTIPGSVQE
-1382 LTIDDWAFK
+1382 LTINAGAFR
-1391 DCSSLEAFKIPK
+1391 DCKSLED
-1403 SVEKLTIGR
+1403 
-1412 NAFGNCI
+1412 
-1419 NLTNFTIPDRIKELT
+1419 FTIPDSVQELT
-1434 IDEQAF
+1434 IGDAAFDGFINLINFTYFAIPDSAIGENAFGRW

>member
-140 EPAADATQEQTTGQK
+140 EPAADATQEQTT
-155 ETVADA
+155 
-161 TQEQTAEQ
+161 
-169 KEPAADATQEQ
+169 
-180 TTEQEEPAADATQE
+180 EQEEPAADATQE

-279 GFSKNHPFSKNCNP
+279 GFSKNHPLSKNCNP

-332 DLDKKKFEEP
+332 DLDKKKFEKP

-391 NAKNPNGILPQYTT
+391 NAKKTNRILPQYTT

-449 NNLGRGEMTKKI
+449 NNLDRGEMTKKI
-461 LSKVKMSKD
+461 LSKVKMNKD
-470 CPYKSQLTEMGS
+470 CPYKSQLTENGS
-482 TKKVV
+482 AKKVV
-487 GNKFTSDKFQDCADT
+487 GNKFTSYTFQDCADT

-668 ELKNFVSKNRE
+668 ELKNFVSKNGE
-679 IYGEIEVSTE
+679 IYGEIEVSTK
-689 GKTFTISQEEGHACI
+689 GKTFTISQEKGHACI

-754 IKNESTGI
+754 IKNEFTEI

-778 LKTFQGEGNNSLRIF
+778 LKTLQGEGNNSDRIAREININ
-793 QKFKKKY
+793 KK
-800 SEECLN
+800 CLGSKVKIFN
-806 SNVEVC
+806 SLS
-812 RKKEEKTTAGKL
+812 KENTNAS
-824 IKEEKTTAGKFI
+824 KFI

-841 SKSGMALSNLRDI
+841 SKSDMALSSPNLRNM
-854 FYNFAQS
+854 FYNFAKS

-915 PQNIETVEFADGFK
+915 PQNIEIETVEFADGFK
-929 SETLTIGDTAF
+929 SETLTIGENAFNWCINLTNFTIPDKVKELTIGDTAF

-956 ELTIDD
+956 ELTI
-962 AAFGGCTK
+962 
-970 LADFTIPDSVEKL
+970 
-983 TIDKYAFSGCT
+983 
-994 KLTNFTIPNSV
+994 
-1005 KELTIGE
+1005 
-1012 NAFSE
+1012 
-1017 CTKLTNFTIP
+1017 
-1027 DKVKELTIGEHAFNW
+1027 
-1042 CINLTNFTIPDK
+1042 
-1054 VKELTIGDAA
+1054 GDAA
-1064 FRYCKSLEAFK
+1064 FMGCS
-1075 ISGSVKELTI
+1075 
-1085 GKNAFSECKKL
+1085 N
-1096 TNFTI
+1096 
-1101 PEGVEKLNIG
+1101 
-1111 DTAFGWCTK
+1111 

-1212 YAFRDCKSL
+1212 YAFSGCTKL
-1221 EAFKIPGSVKELTI
+1221 TNFKIPGSVKELTI
-1235 NAGAFYNCNKLTNFT
+1235 DRYAFEDCSSLEDFT
-1250 IPGSVEKLTI
+1250 ISGNVEKLTI
-1260 DEAAFDGC
+1260 YGGAFYGC
-1268 NKLTNF
+1268 ESLENF
-1274 TISGSVKELTIDR
+1274 KISGSVKELTIGENAFSGCSRCKVFIPFKQSSDVDDNIGATVETPVR
-1287 QVSRSC
+1287 YTMFGRNLWNTAGSQANYLLKFINDNNIVSGLE
-1293 KNLEAFTVPE
+1293 KYKIENLDEFKNDLEHIVKQMVVKHDKDNLEDVHAVAENGEVVLKNYESLPLVLSGRVKYNENVRTSD
-1303 GVEKLTI
+1303 LYRLL
-1310 GGWAFSICKSLEN
+1310 SIYGRLKS
-1323 FTIPDSVKELTIG
+1323 
-1336 GNAFMLCAKLTN
+1336 
-1348 FTIPE
+1348 
-1353 GVEKLNI
+1353 
-1360 GRNAFW
+1360 
-1366 KCTNLT
+1366 NLK
-1372 NFTIPGSVKE
+1372 N
-1382 LTIDDWAFK
+1382 
-1391 DCSSLEAFKIPK
+1391 
-1403 SVEKLTIGR
+1403 
-1412 NAFGNCI
+1412 
-1419 NLTNFTIPDRIKELT
+1419 
-1434 IDEQAF
+1434 

>member
-140 EPAADATQEQTTGQK
+140 EPAADATQEQTT
-155 ETVADA
+155 
-161 TQEQTAEQ
+161 
-169 KEPAADATQEQ
+169 
-180 TTEQEEPAADATQE
+180 EQEEPAADATQE

-279 GFSKNHPFSKNCNP
+279 GFSKNHPLSKNCNP

-332 DLDKKKFEEP
+332 DLDKKKFEKP

-449 NNLGRGEMTKKI
+449 NNLDRGEMTKKI
-461 LSKVKMSKD
+461 LSKVKMNKD
-470 CPYKSQLTEMGS
+470 CPYKSQLTENGS
-482 TKKVV
+482 AKKVV
-487 GNKFTSDKFQDCADT
+487 GNKFTSYTFQDCADT

-668 ELKNFVSKNRE
+668 ELKNFVSKNGE
-679 IYGEIEVSTE
+679 IYGEIEVSTK
-689 GKTFTISQEEGHACI
+689 GKTFTISQEKGHAKI
-704 EFNPIELEKLAGDEK
+704 IFNPIKLKKLAGDEK

-902 YTVSEINCCMIDE
+902 YTISEIKCCMIDK

-929 SETLTIGDTAF
+929 SETLTIGEKAF
-940 RDCKSL
+940 ENC
-946 EAFKIPDSVK
+946 IN
-956 ELTIDD
+956 LTN
-962 AAFGGCTK
+962 
-970 LADFTIPDSVEKL
+970 FTIPGNVEKL
-983 TIDKYAFSGCT
+983 NIGEGAFDGCT

-1005 KELTIGE
+1005 KELAI
-1012 NAFSE
+1012 
-1017 CTKLTNFTIP
+1017 
-1027 DKVKELTIGEHAFNW
+1027 D
-1042 CINLTNFTIPDK
+1042 
-1054 VKELTIGDAA
+1054 DAA
-1064 FRYCKSLEAFK
+1064 FWNC
-1075 ISGSVKELTI
+1075 
-1085 GKNAFSECKKL
+1085 
-1096 TNFTI
+1096 TN
-1101 PEGVEKLNIG
+1101 
-1111 DTAFGWCTK
+1111 
-1120 LTNFTIPDKVKE
+1120 
-1132 LTIDKYAFRDCK
+1132 
-1144 SLEAFKIPGSV
+1144 
-1155 KELTINAGAFYNCN
+1155 
-1169 KLTNF
+1169 LTNF

-1183 TIDEA
+1183 TIDWY
-1188 AFDGCN
+1188 AFKNCTNLTNFTIPDSVEKLTIYGGAFYGCTKLTNFKIPNSAKELTIDSCAFEDCSSLKDFTIPGNVEKLNIGENAFMLCAKLTNFTIPDRVEKLTIYGGAFYGCESLKDFTIPGSVKELTIGENAFENCN

-1235 NAGAFYNCNKLTNFT
+1235 GENAFSGCSRCKVFIPFKQSSDVDDNIGATVETPVRYTMFGRNLWNTA
-1250 IPGSVEKLTI
+1250 GSQANYLLKFINDNNIVSGLEKYKIENL
-1260 DEAAFDGC
+1260 DEFKND
-1268 NKLTNF
+1268 LEH
-1274 TISGSVKELTIDR
+1274 IVKQMVVKHD
-1287 QVSRSC
+1287 
-1293 KNLEAFTVPE
+1293 KDNLEDVHAVAENGEVVLKNYESLPLVLSGRVKYNENVRTSD
-1303 GVEKLTI
+1303 LYRLL
-1310 GGWAFSICKSLEN
+1310 SIYGRLKS
-1323 FTIPDSVKELTIG
+1323 
-1336 GNAFMLCAKLTN
+1336 
-1348 FTIPE
+1348 
-1353 GVEKLNI
+1353 
-1360 GRNAFW
+1360 
-1366 KCTNLT
+1366 NLK
-1372 NFTIPGSVKE
+1372 N
-1382 LTIDDWAFK
+1382 
-1391 DCSSLEAFKIPK
+1391 
-1403 SVEKLTIGR
+1403 
-1412 NAFGNCI
+1412 
-1419 NLTNFTIPDRIKELT
+1419 
-1434 IDEQAF
+1434 

>member
-66 SISKIPLKD
+66 IISKIPLKD

-123 QQGTVAD
+123 QQG
-130 ATQEQTAEQK
+130 
-140 EPAADATQEQTTGQK
+140 
-155 ETVADA
+155 TVADA

-449 NNLGRGEMTKKI
+449 NNLDRGEMTKKI
-461 LSKVKMSKD
+461 LSKVKMNKD
-470 CPYKSQLTEMGS
+470 CPYKSQLTENGS
-482 TKKVV
+482 AKKVV

-654 GELLN
+654 GKLLN

-668 ELKNFVSKNRE
+668 ELKNFVSKNGE
-679 IYGEIEVSTE
+679 IYGEIEVSTK
-689 GKTFTISQEEGHACI
+689 GKTFTISQEKGHAKI
-704 EFNPIELEKLAGDEK
+704 IFNPIELEKLTDDEK

-754 IKNESTGI
+754 IKNEFTEI

-778 LKTFQGEGNNSLRIF
+778 LKTLQGEGNNSDRIAREININ
-793 QKFKKKY
+793 KK
-800 SEECLN
+800 CLGSKVKIFN
-806 SNVEVC
+806 SLS
-812 RKKEEKTTAGKL
+812 KENTNAS
-824 IKEEKTTAGKFI
+824 KFI

-841 SKSGMALSNLRDI
+841 SKSDMALSSPNLRNM
-854 FYNFAQS
+854 FYNFAKS

-889 VVIPSTINFGGKD
+889 VVIPSTNFGGKD

-915 PQNIETVEFADGFK
+915 PQNIEIETVEFADGFK
-929 SETLTIGDTAF
+929 SETLTIG
-940 RDCKSL
+940 
-946 EAFKIPDSVK
+946 
-956 ELTIDD
+956 
-962 AAFGGCTK
+962 
-970 LADFTIPDSVEKL
+970 
-983 TIDKYAFSGCT
+983 
-994 KLTNFTIPNSV
+994 
-1005 KELTIGE
+1005 E
-1012 NAFSE
+1012 N
-1017 CTKLTNFTIP
+1017 
-1027 DKVKELTIGEHAFNW
+1027 AFNW
-1042 CINLTNFTIPDK
+1042 CINLTNFTIPDS

-1064 FRYCKSLEAFK
+1064 F
-1075 ISGSVKELTI
+1075 G
-1085 GKNAFSECKKL
+1085 GCKKL
-1096 TNFTI
+1096 AEFTI
-1101 PEGVEKLNIG
+1101 PAGVEKLTLYG
-1111 DTAFGWCTK
+1111 GAFYGCTN

-1132 LTIDKYAFRDCK
+1132 LNIGGYAFSYCNLKDFTIPESVEK
-1144 SLEAFKIPGSV
+1144 LNIGGYAFSHC
-1155 KELTINAGAFYNCN
+1155 T
-1169 KLTNF
+1169 KLAEF
-1174 TIPGSVEKL
+1174 TIPGSVQEL
-1183 TIDEA
+1183 TIGDA
-1188 AFDGCN
+1188 AFDGSIN
-1194 KLTNF
+1194 LINF
-1199 TIPDKVKELTIDK
+1199 T
-1212 YAFRDCKSL
+1212 YFA
-1221 EAFKIPGSVKELTI
+1221 
-1235 NAGAFYNCNKLTNFT
+1235 
-1250 IPGSVEKLTI
+1250 
-1260 DEAAFDGC
+1260 
-1268 NKLTNF
+1268 
-1274 TISGSVKELTIDR
+1274 
-1287 QVSRSC
+1287 
-1293 KNLEAFTVPE
+1293 
-1303 GVEKLTI
+1303 
-1310 GGWAFSICKSLEN
+1310 
-1323 FTIPDSVKELTIG
+1323 IPDSAIG
-1336 GNAFMLCAKLTN
+1336 
-1348 FTIPE
+1348 E
-1353 GVEKLNI
+1353 
-1360 GRNAFW
+1360 
-1366 KCTNLT
+1366 
-1372 NFTIPGSVKE
+1372 
-1382 LTIDDWAFK
+1382 
-1391 DCSSLEAFKIPK
+1391 
-1403 SVEKLTIGR
+1403 
-1412 NAFGNCI
+1412 NAFG
-1419 NLTNFTIPDRIKELT
+1419 RW
-1434 IDEQAF
+1434 

>member
-155 ETVADA
+155 EMVADA

-279 GFSKNHPFSKNCNP
+279 GFSKNHPLSKNCNP

-332 DLDKKKFEEP
+332 DLDKKKFEKP

-391 NAKNPNGILPQYTT
+391 NAKKTNRILPQYTT

-449 NNLGRGEMTKKI
+449 NNLDRGEMTKKI
-461 LSKVKMSKD
+461 LSKVKMNKD
-470 CPYKSQLTEMGS
+470 CPYKSQLTENGS
-482 TKKVV
+482 AKKVV
-487 GNKFTSDKFQDCADT
+487 GNKFTSYTFQDCADT

-812 RKKEEKTTAGKL
+812 RKKEEETTAGKL

-929 SETLTIGDTAF
+929 SKTLTIGGFWD
-940 RDCKSL
+940 
-946 EAFKIPDSVK
+946 
-956 ELTIDD
+956 
-962 AAFGGCTK
+962 
-970 LADFTIPDSVEKL
+970 
-983 TIDKYAFSGCT
+983 
-994 KLTNFTIPNSV
+994 
-1005 KELTIGE
+1005 
-1012 NAFSE
+1012 
-1017 CTKLTNFTIP
+1017 
-1027 DKVKELTIGEHAFNW
+1027 
-1042 CINLTNFTIPDK
+1042 CIN
-1054 VKELTIGDAA
+1054 
-1064 FRYCKSLEAFK
+1064 
-1075 ISGSVKELTI
+1075 
-1085 GKNAFSECKKL
+1085 
-1096 TNFTI
+1096 
-1101 PEGVEKLNIG
+1101 
-1111 DTAFGWCTK
+1111 
-1120 LTNFTIPDKVKE
+1120 
-1132 LTIDKYAFRDCK
+1132 
-1144 SLEAFKIPGSV
+1144 
-1155 KELTINAGAFYNCN
+1155 
-1169 KLTNF
+1169 
-1174 TIPGSVEKL
+1174 
-1183 TIDEA
+1183 
-1188 AFDGCN
+1188 
-1194 KLTNF
+1194 
-1199 TIPDKVKELTIDK
+1199 
-1212 YAFRDCKSL
+1212 
-1221 EAFKIPGSVKELTI
+1221 
-1235 NAGAFYNCNKLTNFT
+1235 
-1250 IPGSVEKLTI
+1250 
-1260 DEAAFDGC
+1260 
-1268 NKLTNF
+1268 LTNF
-1274 TISGSVKELTIDR
+1274 TISGSVKELTIDG

-1310 GGWAFSICKSLEN
+1310 GE
-1323 FTIPDSVKELTIG
+1323 
-1336 GNAFMLCAKLTN
+1336 NAF
-1348 FTIPE
+1348 E
-1353 GVEKLNI
+1353 
-1360 GRNAFW
+1360 
-1366 KCTNLT
+1366 
-1372 NFTIPGSVKE
+1372 
-1382 LTIDDWAFK
+1382 
-1391 DCSSLEAFKIPK
+1391 
-1403 SVEKLTIGR
+1403 
-1412 NAFGNCI
+1412 NC
-1419 NLTNFTIPDRIKELT
+1419 NKLTNFTIPDRVEKLTIGKWAFQGCTKLADFTIPDSVEKLTIYGGAFYGCESLENFKISGSVKELT
-1434 IDEQAF
+1434 IGENAFSGCSRCKVFIPFKQSSDVDDNIGATVETPVRYTMFGRNLWNTAGSQANYLLKFINDNNIVSGLEKYKIENLDEFKNDLEHIVKQMVVKHDKDNLEDVHAVAENGEVVLKNYESLPLVLSGRVKYNENVRTSDLYRLLSIYGRLKSNLKN

>member
-140 EPAADATQEQTTGQK
+140 EPAADATQEQTT
-155 ETVADA
+155 
-161 TQEQTAEQ
+161 
-169 KEPAADATQEQ
+169 
-180 TTEQEEPAADATQE
+180 EQEEPAADATQE

-279 GFSKNHPFSKNCNP
+279 GFSKNHPLSKNCNP

-332 DLDKKKFEEP
+332 DLDKKKFEKP

-391 NAKNPNGILPQYTT
+391 NANRILPQYTT

-449 NNLGRGEMTKKI
+449 NNLDRGEMTKKI
-461 LSKVKMSKD
+461 LSKVKMNKD
-470 CPYKSQLTEMGS
+470 CPYKSQLTENGS
-482 TKKVV
+482 AKKVV
-487 GNKFTSDKFQDCADT
+487 GNKFTSYTFQDCADT

-778 LKTFQGEGNNSLRIF
+778 LKTFQGEGNNLDRIARGIN
-793 QKFKKKY
+793 K
-800 SEECLN
+800 ECLN

-812 RKKEEKTTAGKL
+812 RKKEEKTTAGK
-824 IKEEKTTAGKFI
+824 FI

-841 SKSGMALSNLRDI
+841 SKSDVVLSNRRDI
-854 FYNFAQS
+854 FYNFAQK
-861 NGYIVNDEYICVPR
+861 NGYIVENENDEYICVPR

-902 YTVSEINCCMIDE
+902 YTISEIKCCMIDK

-929 SETLTIGDTAF
+929 SETLTIGEKAF
-940 RDCKSL
+940 
-946 EAFKIPDSVK
+946 
-956 ELTIDD
+956 
-962 AAFGGCTK
+962 
-970 LADFTIPDSVEKL
+970 
-983 TIDKYAFSGCT
+983 
-994 KLTNFTIPNSV
+994 
-1005 KELTIGE
+1005 E
-1012 NAFSE
+1012 N
-1017 CTKLTNFTIP
+1017 
-1027 DKVKELTIGEHAFNW
+1027 
-1042 CINLTNFTIPDK
+1042 CIN
-1054 VKELTIGDAA
+1054 
-1064 FRYCKSLEAFK
+1064 
-1075 ISGSVKELTI
+1075 
-1085 GKNAFSECKKL
+1085 L

-1111 DTAFGWCTK
+1111 E
-1120 LTNFTIPDKVKE
+1120 N
-1132 LTIDKYAFRDCK
+1132 AFRDCR
-1144 SLEAFKIPGSV
+1144 SLED
-1155 KELTINAGAFYNCN
+1155 
-1169 KLTNF
+1169 F
-1174 TIPGSVEKL
+1174 TIPK
-1183 TIDEA
+1183 D
-1188 AFDGCN
+1188 
-1194 KLTNF
+1194 
-1199 TIPDKVKELTIDK
+1199 
-1212 YAFRDCKSL
+1212 
-1221 EAFKIPGSVKELTI
+1221 
-1235 NAGAFYNCNKLTNFT
+1235 
-1250 IPGSVEKLTI
+1250 
-1260 DEAAFDGC
+1260 
-1268 NKLTNF
+1268 
-1274 TISGSVKELTIDR
+1274 
-1287 QVSRSC
+1287 
-1293 KNLEAFTVPE
+1293 
-1303 GVEKLTI
+1303 
-1310 GGWAFSICKSLEN
+1310 
-1323 FTIPDSVKELTIG
+1323 VKELTIG
-1336 GNAFMLCAKLTN
+1336 MNAFSWCIKLTN
-1348 FTIPE
+1348 FKISGNVEKLNIGGYAFSYCKLKDFKIPE

-1360 GRNAFW
+1360 GWYAFSH
-1366 KCTNLT
+1366 CTKLAD
-1372 NFTIPGSVKE
+1372 FTIPGSVQE
-1382 LTIDDWAFK
+1382 LTIGDAAFDGFINLK
-1391 DCSSLEAFKIPK
+1391 NFTYFAIPD
-1403 SVEKLTIGR
+1403 SAIGE
-1412 NAFGNCI
+1412 NAFG
-1419 NLTNFTIPDRIKELT
+1419 RW
-1434 IDEQAF
+1434 

>member
-180 TTEQEEPAADATQE
+180 TTGQKETVADATQE

-461 LSKVKMSKD
+461 LSKVKMNKD
-470 CPYKSQLTEMGS
+470 CPYKSQLTENGS
-482 TKKVV
+482 AKKVV

-659 IFDAKAKVG
+659 IFDANAKVG
-668 ELKNFVSKNRE
+668 ELKNFVSKNGE
-679 IYGEIEVSTE
+679 IYGEIEVSTK
-689 GKTFTISQEEGHACI
+689 GKTFTISQEEGHAKI
-704 EFNPIELEKLAGDEK
+704 IFNPIKLEKLAGDEK

-762 PKELGQ
+762 PEELGQ
-768 HYANFHAMEF
+768 YYANFHAMKF
-778 LKTFQGEGNNSLRIF
+778 LKTLQGEGNNSDRIAREININ
-793 QKFKKKY
+793 KK
-800 SEECLN
+800 CLGSKVKIFN
-806 SNVEVC
+806 SLS
-812 RKKEEKTTAGKL
+812 KENTN
-824 IKEEKTTAGKFI
+824 AGKFI

-841 SKSGMALSNLRDI
+841 SKSDVVLSNRRDI
-854 FYNFAQS
+854 FYNFAQK
-861 NGYIVNDEYICVPR
+861 NGYIVENENDEYICVPR

-902 YTVSEINCCMIDE
+902 YTISEIKCCMIDK

-929 SETLTIGDTAF
+929 SETLTIGEKAF
-940 RDCKSL
+940 ENC
-946 EAFKIPDSVK
+946 IN
-956 ELTIDD
+956 
-962 AAFGGCTK
+962 
-970 LADFTIPDSVEKL
+970 
-983 TIDKYAFSGCT
+983 
-994 KLTNFTIPNSV
+994 LTNFTIPGNV
-1005 KELTIGE
+1005 EKLNIGE
-1012 NAFSE
+1012 GAFDG

-1027 DKVKELTIGEHAFNW
+1027 DKVKELNIGKNAFNW
-1042 CINLTNFTIPDK
+1042 CI
-1054 VKELTIGDAA
+1054 
-1064 FRYCKSLEAFK
+1064 
-1075 ISGSVKELTI
+1075 
-1085 GKNAFSECKKL
+1085 
-1096 TNFTI
+1096 
-1101 PEGVEKLNIG
+1101 
-1111 DTAFGWCTK
+1111 
-1120 LTNFTIPDKVKE
+1120 
-1132 LTIDKYAFRDCK
+1132 
-1144 SLEAFKIPGSV
+1144 
-1155 KELTINAGAFYNCN
+1155 
-1169 KLTNF
+1169 
-1174 TIPGSVEKL
+1174 
-1183 TIDEA
+1183 
-1188 AFDGCN
+1188 
-1194 KLTNF
+1194 
-1199 TIPDKVKELTIDK
+1199 
-1212 YAFRDCKSL
+1212 
-1221 EAFKIPGSVKELTI
+1221 
-1235 NAGAFYNCNKLTNFT
+1235 
-1250 IPGSVEKLTI
+1250 
-1260 DEAAFDGC
+1260 
-1268 NKLTNF
+1268 
-1274 TISGSVKELTIDR
+1274 
-1287 QVSRSC
+1287 
-1293 KNLEAFTVPE
+1293 
-1303 GVEKLTI
+1303 
-1310 GGWAFSICKSLEN
+1310 
-1323 FTIPDSVKELTIG
+1323 
-1336 GNAFMLCAKLTN
+1336 
-1348 FTIPE
+1348 
-1353 GVEKLNI
+1353 
-1360 GRNAFW
+1360 
-1366 KCTNLT
+1366 NLT

-1382 LTIDDWAFK
+1382 LTIGGSAFMGCKSLATFTIPK
-1391 DCSSLEAFKIPK
+1391 DVKELTIGMNAFSGCTKLTNFKI
-1403 SVEKLTIGR
+1403 SGNVEKLTIYGGAFYGCESLKDFTIPESVEKLNIGGYAFSHCTKLADFTIPGSVQELTIGDAAFDGFINLINFTYFAIPDSAIGE
-1412 NAFGNCI
+1412 NAFG
-1419 NLTNFTIPDRIKELT
+1419 RW
-1434 IDEQAF
+1434 

>member
-461 LSKVKMSKD
+461 LSKVKMNKD
-470 CPYKSQLTEMGS
+470 CPYKSQLTENGS
-482 TKKVV
+482 AKKVV

-668 ELKNFVSKNRE
+668 ELKNFVSKNGE
-679 IYGEIEVSTE
+679 IYGEIEVSTK
-689 GKTFTISQEEGHACI
+689 GKTFTISQEKGHAKI
-704 EFNPIELEKLAGDEK
+704 IFNPIKLKKLAGDEK

-762 PKELGQ
+762 PEELGQ
-768 HYANFHAMEF
+768 YYANFHAMKF
-778 LKTFQGEGNNSLRIF
+778 LKTLQGEGNNSDRIAREININ
-793 QKFKKKY
+793 KK
-800 SEECLN
+800 CLGSKVKIFN
-806 SNVEVC
+806 SLS
-812 RKKEEKTTAGKL
+812 KENTN
-824 IKEEKTTAGKFI
+824 AGKFI

-841 SKSGMALSNLRDI
+841 SKSDVVLSNRRDI
-854 FYNFAQS
+854 FYNFAQK
-861 NGYIVNDEYICVPR
+861 NGYIVENENDEYICVPR

-902 YTVSEINCCMIDE
+902 YTISEIKCCMIDK

-929 SETLTIGDTAF
+929 SETLTIGEKAF
-940 RDCKSL
+940 ENC
-946 EAFKIPDSVK
+946 IN
-956 ELTIDD
+956 
-962 AAFGGCTK
+962 
-970 LADFTIPDSVEKL
+970 
-983 TIDKYAFSGCT
+983 
-994 KLTNFTIPNSV
+994 LTNFTIPGNV
-1005 KELTIGE
+1005 EKLNIGE
-1012 NAFSE
+1012 GAFDG

-1027 DKVKELTIGEHAFNW
+1027 DKVKELNIGKNAFNW
-1042 CINLTNFTIPDK
+1042 CI
-1054 VKELTIGDAA
+1054 
-1064 FRYCKSLEAFK
+1064 
-1075 ISGSVKELTI
+1075 
-1085 GKNAFSECKKL
+1085 
-1096 TNFTI
+1096 
-1101 PEGVEKLNIG
+1101 
-1111 DTAFGWCTK
+1111 
-1120 LTNFTIPDKVKE
+1120 
-1132 LTIDKYAFRDCK
+1132 
-1144 SLEAFKIPGSV
+1144 
-1155 KELTINAGAFYNCN
+1155 
-1169 KLTNF
+1169 
-1174 TIPGSVEKL
+1174 
-1183 TIDEA
+1183 
-1188 AFDGCN
+1188 
-1194 KLTNF
+1194 
-1199 TIPDKVKELTIDK
+1199 
-1212 YAFRDCKSL
+1212 
-1221 EAFKIPGSVKELTI
+1221 
-1235 NAGAFYNCNKLTNFT
+1235 
-1250 IPGSVEKLTI
+1250 
-1260 DEAAFDGC
+1260 
-1268 NKLTNF
+1268 
-1274 TISGSVKELTIDR
+1274 
-1287 QVSRSC
+1287 
-1293 KNLEAFTVPE
+1293 
-1303 GVEKLTI
+1303 
-1310 GGWAFSICKSLEN
+1310 
-1323 FTIPDSVKELTIG
+1323 
-1336 GNAFMLCAKLTN
+1336 
-1348 FTIPE
+1348 
-1353 GVEKLNI
+1353 
-1360 GRNAFW
+1360 
-1366 KCTNLT
+1366 NLT

-1382 LTIDDWAFK
+1382 LTIGGSAFMGCKSLATFTIPK
-1391 DCSSLEAFKIPK
+1391 DVKELTIGMNAFSGCTKLTNFKI
-1403 SVEKLTIGR
+1403 SGNVEKLTIYGGAFYGCESLKDFTIPESVEKLNIGGYAFSHCTKLADFTIPGSVQELTIGDAAFDGFINLINFTYFAIPDSAIGE
-1412 NAFGNCI
+1412 NAFG
-1419 NLTNFTIPDRIKELT
+1419 RW
-1434 IDEQAF
+1434 

>member
-461 LSKVKMSKD
+461 LSKVKMNKD
-470 CPYKSQLTEMGS
+470 CPYKSQLTENGS
-482 TKKVV
+482 AKKVV

-659 IFDAKAKVG
+659 IFDANAKVG
-668 ELKNFVSKNRE
+668 ELKNFVSKNGE

-689 GKTFTISQEEGHACI
+689 GKTFTISQEKGHACI
-704 EFNPIELEKLAGDEK
+704 EFNPIKLEKLAGDEK

>member
-140 EPAADATQEQTTGQK
+140 EPAADATQEQTT
-155 ETVADA
+155 
-161 TQEQTAEQ
+161 
-169 KEPAADATQEQ
+169 
-180 TTEQEEPAADATQE
+180 EQEEPAADATQE

-279 GFSKNHPFSKNCNP
+279 GFSKNHPLSKNCNP

-332 DLDKKKFEEP
+332 DLDKKKFEKP

-391 NAKNPNGILPQYTT
+391 NAKKTNRILPQYTT

-449 NNLGRGEMTKKI
+449 NNLDRGEMTKKI
-461 LSKVKMSKD
+461 LSKVKMNKD
-470 CPYKSQLTEMGS
+470 CPYKSQLTENGS
-482 TKKVV
+482 AKKVV
-487 GNKFTSDKFQDCADT
+487 GNKFTSYTFQDCADT

-659 IFDAKAKVG
+659 IFDANAKVG
-668 ELKNFVSKNRE
+668 ELKNFVSKNGE

-689 GKTFTISQEEGHACI
+689 GKTFTISQEKGHACI
-704 EFNPIELEKLAGDEK
+704 EFNPIKLEKLAGDEK

-812 RKKEEKTTAGKL
+812 RKKEEKTTAGK
-824 IKEEKTTAGKFI
+824 FI

-841 SKSGMALSNLRDI
+841 SKSDVVLSNRRDI

-861 NGYIVNDEYICVPR
+861 NGYIVENENDEYICVPR

-929 SETLTIGDTAF
+929 SETLTIGENAFNWCINLTNFTIPDKVKELTIGDTAF

-956 ELTIDD
+956 ELTIGY

-970 LADFTIPDSVEKL
+970 LADFTIPEGVEKL
-983 TIDKYAFSGCT
+983 
-994 KLTNFTIPNSV
+994 N
-1005 KELTIGE
+1005 IGE

-1027 DKVKELTIGEHAFNW
+1027 DKVKELNIGEKAFSG
-1042 CINLTNFTIPDK
+1042 CTKLTNFTIPGS
-1054 VKELTIGDAA
+1054 VKELTIDRNA
-1064 FRYCKSLEAFK
+1064 FRNCNKLTNFTISEGVEKLNIGRNAFRNCYK
-1075 ISGSVKELTI
+1075 FTNFTISGSVKELTI
-1085 GKNAFSECKKL
+1085 GENAFENCNKLTNFTISDSVEKLTIGGGAFYGCESLKDFTIPGSVKELTIDNWAFKDCSSLEAFTIPEGVEKLTIGEAAFQGCNKL

-1111 DTAFGWCTK
+1111 EKAFSGCSRYTMFGRNLWNTAGSQANYLLKFINDNNIVSGLEK
-1120 LTNFTIPDKVKE
+1120 YKIENLDEFKNDLEHIVKQMVVKHDK
-1132 LTIDKYAFRDCK
+1132 D
-1144 SLEAFKIPGSV
+1144 
-1155 KELTINAGAFYNCN
+1155 
-1169 KLTNF
+1169 
-1174 TIPGSVEKL
+1174 
-1183 TIDEA
+1183 
-1188 AFDGCN
+1188 
-1194 KLTNF
+1194 
-1199 TIPDKVKELTIDK
+1199 
-1212 YAFRDCKSL
+1212 
-1221 EAFKIPGSVKELTI
+1221 
-1235 NAGAFYNCNKLTNFT
+1235 
-1250 IPGSVEKLTI
+1250 
-1260 DEAAFDGC
+1260 
-1268 NKLTNF
+1268 
-1274 TISGSVKELTIDR
+1274 
-1287 QVSRSC
+1287 
-1293 KNLEAFTVPE
+1293 NLEDVHAVAENGEVVLKNYESLPLVLSGRVKYNENVRTSD
-1303 GVEKLTI
+1303 LYRLL
-1310 GGWAFSICKSLEN
+1310 SIYGRLKS
-1323 FTIPDSVKELTIG
+1323 
-1336 GNAFMLCAKLTN
+1336 
-1348 FTIPE
+1348 
-1353 GVEKLNI
+1353 
-1360 GRNAFW
+1360 
-1366 KCTNLT
+1366 NLK
-1372 NFTIPGSVKE
+1372 N
-1382 LTIDDWAFK
+1382 
-1391 DCSSLEAFKIPK
+1391 
-1403 SVEKLTIGR
+1403 
-1412 NAFGNCI
+1412 
-1419 NLTNFTIPDRIKELT
+1419 
-1434 IDEQAF
+1434 

>member
-140 EPAADATQEQTTGQK
+140 EPAADATQEQTT
-155 ETVADA
+155 
-161 TQEQTAEQ
+161 
-169 KEPAADATQEQ
+169 
-180 TTEQEEPAADATQE
+180 EQEEPAADATQE

-279 GFSKNHPFSKNCNP
+279 GFSKNHPLSKNCNP

-332 DLDKKKFEEP
+332 DLDKKKFEKP

-391 NAKNPNGILPQYTT
+391 NANRILPQYTT

-449 NNLGRGEMTKKI
+449 NNLDRGEMTKKI
-461 LSKVKMSKD
+461 LSKVKMNKD
-470 CPYKSQLTEMGS
+470 CPYKSQLTENGS
-482 TKKVV
+482 AKKVV
-487 GNKFTSDKFQDCADT
+487 GNKFTSYTFQDCADT

-668 ELKNFVSKNRE
+668 ELKDFKSENGE
-679 IYGEIEVSTE
+679 LYGEIEVSTK
-689 GKTFTISQEEGHACI
+689 GKTFTISQEEGHAKI
-704 EFNPIELEKLAGDEK
+704 IFNPIELEKLTDDEK

-778 LKTFQGEGNNSLRIF
+778 LKTFQGEGNNLLRIF

-854 FYNFAQS
+854 FYNFAQK
-861 NGYIVNDEYICVPR
+861 NGYIVENENDEYICVPR

-902 YTVSEINCCMIDE
+902 YTISEIKCCMIDK

-929 SETLTIGDTAF
+929 SETLTIGEKAF
-940 RDCKSL
+940 
-946 EAFKIPDSVK
+946 
-956 ELTIDD
+956 
-962 AAFGGCTK
+962 
-970 LADFTIPDSVEKL
+970 
-983 TIDKYAFSGCT
+983 
-994 KLTNFTIPNSV
+994 
-1005 KELTIGE
+1005 E
-1012 NAFSE
+1012 N
-1017 CTKLTNFTIP
+1017 
-1027 DKVKELTIGEHAFNW
+1027 
-1042 CINLTNFTIPDK
+1042 CIN
-1054 VKELTIGDAA
+1054 
-1064 FRYCKSLEAFK
+1064 
-1075 ISGSVKELTI
+1075 
-1085 GKNAFSECKKL
+1085 L

-1111 DTAFGWCTK
+1111 ENAFRNCRS
-1120 LTNFTIPDKVKE
+1120 LEDFTIPKD
-1132 LTIDKYAFRDCK
+1132 
-1144 SLEAFKIPGSV
+1144 
-1155 KELTINAGAFYNCN
+1155 
-1169 KLTNF
+1169 
-1174 TIPGSVEKL
+1174 
-1183 TIDEA
+1183 
-1188 AFDGCN
+1188 
-1194 KLTNF
+1194 
-1199 TIPDKVKELTIDK
+1199 
-1212 YAFRDCKSL
+1212 
-1221 EAFKIPGSVKELTI
+1221 
-1235 NAGAFYNCNKLTNFT
+1235 
-1250 IPGSVEKLTI
+1250 
-1260 DEAAFDGC
+1260 
-1268 NKLTNF
+1268 
-1274 TISGSVKELTIDR
+1274 
-1287 QVSRSC
+1287 
-1293 KNLEAFTVPE
+1293 
-1303 GVEKLTI
+1303 
-1310 GGWAFSICKSLEN
+1310 
-1323 FTIPDSVKELTIG
+1323 VKELTIG
-1336 GNAFMLCAKLTN
+1336 MNAFSWCIKLTN
-1348 FTIPE
+1348 FKISGNVEKLNIGGYAFSYCKLKAFTIPE

-1360 GRNAFW
+1360 GGYAFSH
-1366 KCTNLT
+1366 CTKLAD
-1372 NFTIPGSVKE
+1372 FTIPGSVQE
-1382 LTIDDWAFK
+1382 LTIGDAAFDGFINLK
-1391 DCSSLEAFKIPK
+1391 NFTYFAIPD
-1403 SVEKLTIGR
+1403 SAIGE
-1412 NAFGNCI
+1412 NAFG
-1419 NLTNFTIPDRIKELT
+1419 RW
-1434 IDEQAF
+1434 

>member
-140 EPAADATQEQTTGQK
+140 EPAADATQEQTT
-155 ETVADA
+155 
-161 TQEQTAEQ
+161 
-169 KEPAADATQEQ
+169 
-180 TTEQEEPAADATQE
+180 EQEEPAADATQE

-279 GFSKNHPFSKNCNP
+279 GFSKNHPLSKNCNP

-332 DLDKKKFEEP
+332 DLDKKKFEKP

-391 NAKNPNGILPQYTT
+391 NAKKTNRILPQYTT

-449 NNLGRGEMTKKI
+449 NNLDRGEMTKKI
-461 LSKVKMSKD
+461 LSKVKMNKD
-470 CPYKSQLTEMGS
+470 CPYKSQLTENGS
-482 TKKVV
+482 AKKVV
-487 GNKFTSDKFQDCADT
+487 GNKFTSYTFQDCADT

-645 NGTELQKVI
+645 NGTELQEVI
-654 GELLN
+654 GKLLN

-668 ELKNFVSKNRE
+668 ELKNFVSKNGE
-679 IYGEIEVSTE
+679 IYGEIEVSTK

-778 LKTFQGEGNNSLRIF
+778 LKTLQGEGNNSDRIAREININ
-793 QKFKKKY
+793 KK
-800 SEECLN
+800 CLGSKVKIFN
-806 SNVEVC
+806 SLS
-812 RKKEEKTTAGKL
+812 KENTNAS
-824 IKEEKTTAGKFI
+824 KFI

-841 SKSGMALSNLRDI
+841 SKSDMALSSPNLRNM
-854 FYNFAQS
+854 FYNFAKS

-889 VVIPSTINFGGKD
+889 VVIPSTNFGGKD

-929 SETLTIGDTAF
+929 SETLTIG
-940 RDCKSL
+940 
-946 EAFKIPDSVK
+946 
-956 ELTIDD
+956 
-962 AAFGGCTK
+962 G
-970 LADFTIPDSVEKL
+970 
-983 TIDKYAFSGCT
+983 
-994 KLTNFTIPNSV
+994 N
-1005 KELTIGE
+1005 
-1012 NAFSE
+1012 
-1017 CTKLTNFTIP
+1017 
-1027 DKVKELTIGEHAFNW
+1027 AFNW
-1042 CINLTNFTIPDK
+1042 CINLTNFTIPD
-1054 VKELTIGDAA
+1054 
-1064 FRYCKSLEAFK
+1064 
-1075 ISGSVKELTI
+1075 SVKELTI
-1085 GKNAFSECKKL
+1085 GYAAFGGCKKL
-1096 TNFTI
+1096 AEFTI
-1101 PEGVEKLNIG
+1101 PEGVEKLTIYG
-1111 DTAFGWCTK
+1111 GAFYGCTN

-1132 LTIDKYAFRDCK
+1132 LNIGGDAFSYCNLKDFTIPESVEKLNIGGYAFSHC
-1144 SLEAFKIPGSV
+1144 
-1155 KELTINAGAFYNCN
+1155 T
-1169 KLTNF
+1169 KLAEF
-1174 TIPGSVEKL
+1174 TIPGSVQEL
-1183 TIDEA
+1183 TIGDA
-1188 AFDGCN
+1188 AFDGSIN
-1194 KLTNF
+1194 LINF
-1199 TIPDKVKELTIDK
+1199 T
-1212 YAFRDCKSL
+1212 YFA
-1221 EAFKIPGSVKELTI
+1221 
-1235 NAGAFYNCNKLTNFT
+1235 
-1250 IPGSVEKLTI
+1250 
-1260 DEAAFDGC
+1260 
-1268 NKLTNF
+1268 
-1274 TISGSVKELTIDR
+1274 
-1287 QVSRSC
+1287 
-1293 KNLEAFTVPE
+1293 
-1303 GVEKLTI
+1303 
-1310 GGWAFSICKSLEN
+1310 
-1323 FTIPDSVKELTIG
+1323 IPDSAIG
-1336 GNAFMLCAKLTN
+1336 
-1348 FTIPE
+1348 E
-1353 GVEKLNI
+1353 
-1360 GRNAFW
+1360 
-1366 KCTNLT
+1366 
-1372 NFTIPGSVKE
+1372 
-1382 LTIDDWAFK
+1382 
-1391 DCSSLEAFKIPK
+1391 
-1403 SVEKLTIGR
+1403 
-1412 NAFGNCI
+1412 NAFG
-1419 NLTNFTIPDRIKELT
+1419 RW
-1434 IDEQAF
+1434 

>member
-140 EPAADATQEQTTGQK
+140 EPAADATQEQTT
-155 ETVADA
+155 
-161 TQEQTAEQ
+161 
-169 KEPAADATQEQ
+169 
-180 TTEQEEPAADATQE
+180 EQEEPAADATQE

-279 GFSKNHPFSKNCNP
+279 GFSKNHPLSKNCNP

-332 DLDKKKFEEP
+332 DLDKKKFEKP

-391 NAKNPNGILPQYTT
+391 NANRILPQYTT

-449 NNLGRGEMTKKI
+449 NNLDRGEMTKKI
-461 LSKVKMSKD
+461 LSKVKMNKD
-470 CPYKSQLTEMGS
+470 CPYKSQLTENGS
-482 TKKVV
+482 AKKVV

-654 GELLN
+654 GKLLN

-668 ELKNFVSKNRE
+668 ELKNFVSKNGE
-679 IYGEIEVSTE
+679 IYGEIEVSTK
-689 GKTFTISQEEGHACI
+689 GKTFTISQEKGHACI
-704 EFNPIELEKLAGDEK
+704 EFNPIKLEKLAGDEK

-754 IKNESTGI
+754 IKNEFTEI

-778 LKTFQGEGNNSLRIF
+778 LKTLQGEGNNSDRIAREININ
-793 QKFKKKY
+793 KK
-800 SEECLN
+800 CLGSKVKIFN
-806 SNVEVC
+806 SLS
-812 RKKEEKTTAGKL
+812 KENTNAS
-824 IKEEKTTAGKFI
+824 KFI

-841 SKSGMALSNLRDI
+841 SKSDMALSSPNLRNM
-854 FYNFAQS
+854 FYNFAKS

-889 VVIPSTINFGGKD
+889 VVIPSTNFGGKD

-915 PQNIETVEFADGFK
+915 PQNIEIETVEFADGFK
-929 SETLTIGDTAF
+929 SETLTIG
-940 RDCKSL
+940 
-946 EAFKIPDSVK
+946 
-956 ELTIDD
+956 
-962 AAFGGCTK
+962 
-970 LADFTIPDSVEKL
+970 
-983 TIDKYAFSGCT
+983 
-994 KLTNFTIPNSV
+994 
-1005 KELTIGE
+1005 E
-1012 NAFSE
+1012 N
-1017 CTKLTNFTIP
+1017 
-1027 DKVKELTIGEHAFNW
+1027 AFNW
-1042 CINLTNFTIPDK
+1042 CINLTNFTIPD
-1054 VKELTIGDAA
+1054 
-1064 FRYCKSLEAFK
+1064 
-1075 ISGSVKELTI
+1075 SVKELTI
-1085 GKNAFSECKKL
+1085 GYAAFGGCKKL
-1096 TNFTI
+1096 AEFTI
-1101 PEGVEKLNIG
+1101 PEGVEKLTIYG
-1111 DTAFGWCTK
+1111 GAFYGCTN

-1132 LTIDKYAFRDCK
+1132 LNIGGDAFSYCNLKDFTIPESVEKLNIGGYAFSHC
-1144 SLEAFKIPGSV
+1144 
-1155 KELTINAGAFYNCN
+1155 T
-1169 KLTNF
+1169 KLAEF
-1174 TIPGSVEKL
+1174 TIPGSVQEL
-1183 TIDEA
+1183 TIGDA
-1188 AFDGCN
+1188 AFDGSIN
-1194 KLTNF
+1194 LINF
-1199 TIPDKVKELTIDK
+1199 T
-1212 YAFRDCKSL
+1212 YFA
-1221 EAFKIPGSVKELTI
+1221 
-1235 NAGAFYNCNKLTNFT
+1235 
-1250 IPGSVEKLTI
+1250 
-1260 DEAAFDGC
+1260 
-1268 NKLTNF
+1268 
-1274 TISGSVKELTIDR
+1274 
-1287 QVSRSC
+1287 
-1293 KNLEAFTVPE
+1293 
-1303 GVEKLTI
+1303 
-1310 GGWAFSICKSLEN
+1310 
-1323 FTIPDSVKELTIG
+1323 IPDSAIG
-1336 GNAFMLCAKLTN
+1336 
-1348 FTIPE
+1348 E
-1353 GVEKLNI
+1353 
-1360 GRNAFW
+1360 
-1366 KCTNLT
+1366 
-1372 NFTIPGSVKE
+1372 
-1382 LTIDDWAFK
+1382 
-1391 DCSSLEAFKIPK
+1391 
-1403 SVEKLTIGR
+1403 
-1412 NAFGNCI
+1412 NAFG
-1419 NLTNFTIPDRIKELT
+1419 RW
-1434 IDEQAF
+1434 

>member
-279 GFSKNHPFSKNCNP
+279 GFSKNHPLSKNCNP

-461 LSKVKMSKD
+461 LSKVKMNKD
-470 CPYKSQLTEMGS
+470 CPYKSQLTENGS
-482 TKKVV
+482 AKKVV

-668 ELKNFVSKNRE
+668 ELKDFKSENGE
-679 IYGEIEVSTE
+679 LYGEIEVSTK
-689 GKTFTISQEEGHACI
+689 GKTFTISQEEGHAKI
-704 EFNPIELEKLAGDEK
+704 IFNPIKLEKLAGDEK

-754 IKNESTGI
+754 IKNEFTEI

-994 KLTNFTIPNSV
+994 KLTNFTIP
-1005 KELTIGE
+1005 
-1012 NAFSE
+1012 
-1017 CTKLTNFTIP
+1017 
-1027 DKVKELTIGEHAFNW
+1027 
-1042 CINLTNFTIPDK
+1042 
-1054 VKELTIGDAA
+1054 
-1064 FRYCKSLEAFK
+1064 
-1075 ISGSVKELTI
+1075 
-1085 GKNAFSECKKL
+1085 
-1096 TNFTI
+1096 
-1101 PEGVEKLNIG
+1101 
-1111 DTAFGWCTK
+1111 
-1120 LTNFTIPDKVKE
+1120 
-1132 LTIDKYAFRDCK
+1132 
-1144 SLEAFKIPGSV
+1144 
-1155 KELTINAGAFYNCN
+1155 
-1169 KLTNF
+1169 
-1174 TIPGSVEKL
+1174 GSVEKL

-1212 YAFRDCKSL
+1212 YAFSGCTKL
-1221 EAFKIPGSVKELTI
+1221 TNFKIPGSVKELTI
-1235 NAGAFYNCNKLTNFT
+1235 DRYAFEDCSSLEDFTISGNVEKLNIGEGAFDSCTKLTNFT
-1250 IPGSVEKLTI
+1250 IP
-1260 DEAAFDGC
+1260 
-1268 NKLTNF
+1268 N
-1274 TISGSVKELTIDR
+1274 
-1287 QVSRSC
+1287 
-1293 KNLEAFTVPE
+1293 
-1303 GVEKLTI
+1303 
-1310 GGWAFSICKSLEN
+1310 SI
-1323 FTIPDSVKELTIG
+1323 KELTIG
-1336 GNAFMLCAKLTN
+1336 ENAFENCNK
-1348 FTIPE
+1348 
-1353 GVEKLNI
+1353 
-1360 GRNAFW
+1360 
-1366 KCTNLT
+1366 LT

-1382 LTIDDWAFK
+1382 LTIDDAAFGGCTKLTNFTIPGSVKELTIDRNAFRNCNKLTNFTISEGVEKLNIGRNAFRNCYKFTNFTISGSVKELTIGENAFENCNKLTNFTISDSVEKLNIGGGAFYGCESLKDFTIPGSVKELTIDNWAFK
-1391 DCSSLEAFKIPK
+1391 DCSSLEAF
-1403 SVEKLTIGR
+1403 
-1412 NAFGNCI
+1412 
-1419 NLTNFTIPDRIKELT
+1419 TIPDSVKELT
-1434 IDEQAF
+1434 IGENAFSGCSRCKVFIPFKQSSDVDDNIGATVETPVRYTMFGRNLWNTAGSQANYLLKFINDNNIVSGLEKYKIENLDEFKNDLEHIVKQMVVKHDKDNLEDVHAVAENGEVVLKNYESLPLVLSGRVKYNENVRTSDLYRLLSIYGRLKSNLKN

>member
-140 EPAADATQEQTTGQK
+140 EPAADATQEQTT
-155 ETVADA
+155 
-161 TQEQTAEQ
+161 
-169 KEPAADATQEQ
+169 
-180 TTEQEEPAADATQE
+180 EQEEPAADATQE

-279 GFSKNHPFSKNCNP
+279 GFSKNHPLSKNCNP

-391 NAKNPNGILPQYTT
+391 NAEKTNRILPQYTT

-449 NNLGRGEMTKKI
+449 NNLDRGEMTKKI

-470 CPYKSQLTEMGS
+470 CPYKSQLTENGS
-482 TKKVV
+482 AKKVV

-668 ELKNFVSKNRE
+668 ELKNFVSKNGE

-689 GKTFTISQEEGHACI
+689 GKTFTISQEKGHACI
-704 EFNPIELEKLAGDEK
+704 EFNPIKLEKLAGDEK

-812 RKKEEKTTAGKL
+812 RKKEEETTAGKL

-841 SKSGMALSNLRDI
+841 SKSGMALSSRRDI

-1012 NAFSE
+1012 NAFWKCSNL
-1017 CTKLTNFTIP
+1017 KDFTISGNVE
-1027 DKVKELTIGEHAFNW
+1027 KLNIGEKAFGG
-1042 CINLTNFTIPDK
+1042 CTNLTNFTIPD
-1054 VKELTIGDAA
+1054 
-1064 FRYCKSLEAFK
+1064 
-1075 ISGSVKELTI
+1075 
-1085 GKNAFSECKKL
+1085 
-1096 TNFTI
+1096 
-1101 PEGVEKLNIG
+1101 
-1111 DTAFGWCTK
+1111 
-1120 LTNFTIPDKVKE
+1120 
-1132 LTIDKYAFRDCK
+1132 
-1144 SLEAFKIPGSV
+1144 
-1155 KELTINAGAFYNCN
+1155 
-1169 KLTNF
+1169 
-1174 TIPGSVEKL
+1174 SVEKL
-1183 TIDEA
+1183 TIY
-1188 AFDGCN
+1188 G
-1194 KLTNF
+1194 
-1199 TIPDKVKELTIDK
+1199 
-1212 YAFRDCKSL
+1212 
-1221 EAFKIPGSVKELTI
+1221 
-1235 NAGAFYNCNKLTNFT
+1235 GAFY
-1250 IPGSVEKLTI
+1250 
-1260 DEAAFDGC
+1260 GC
-1268 NKLTNF
+1268 
-1274 TISGSVKELTIDR
+1274 E
-1287 QVSRSC
+1287 
-1293 KNLEAFTVPE
+1293 
-1303 GVEKLTI
+1303 
-1310 GGWAFSICKSLEN
+1310 SLKD
-1323 FTIPDSVKELTIG
+1323 FKIPDSVKELTIG
-1336 GNAFMLCAKLTN
+1336 ENAFSGCSRCKV
-1348 FTIPE
+1348 FIPFKQSSD
-1353 GVEKLNI
+1353 VDDNI
-1360 GRNAFW
+1360 GA
-1366 KCTNLT
+1366 T
-1372 NFTIPGSVKE
+1372 
-1382 LTIDDWAFK
+1382 
-1391 DCSSLEAFKIPK
+1391 
-1403 SVEKLTIGR
+1403 VETPVRYTMFGR
-1412 NAFGNCI
+1412 NLWNTAGSQANYLLKFI
-1419 NLTNFTIPDRIKELT
+1419 NDNNIVSGLEKYKIENL
-1434 IDEQAF
+1434 DEFKNDLEHIVKQMVVKHDKDNLEDVHAVAENGEVVLKNYESLPLVLSGRVKYNENVRTSDLYRLLSIYGRLKSNLKN